1 VLLTLYIESF
11 AFAKGNPLSTPHRLV
26 IVESPAKAKT
36 IQKYLG
42 PGYEV
47 TASVGH
53 VRDLPERAVDVPA
66 EIKKQPWGRMAID
79 VQDDFTPYYVVSSK
93 KKDKVAELKRMLAD
107 ADELLL
113 ATDEDREGEAIA
125 WHLMEILRPKVPVRR
140 MVFHEITPEAIRHAA
155 ESTRDI
161 DMQLVDAQETRR
173 LIDRLYGFEV
183 SPVLWRKVQAGLSA
197 GRVQSVATRLIVER
211 ERERIAYKRASYWDI
226 EGTFDPQSF
235 SASLVAVDGKKIAQG
250 KDFDSLAKLKDASL
264 VHVDEETAKSLCTS
278 LASAN
283 FEVRSV
289 DDRPYSSK
297 PKAPFM
303 TSTMQQAASGRLKWG
318 AQRTM
323 RVAQALYE
331 RGYITYM
338 RTDSTTLSDTAL
350 NAARK
355 QAAEL
360 YGADHVSEVPRR
372 YDRKVKNAQ
381 EAHEAIRPSGD
392 VFRTPAEVAGELVG
406 DEFALYDLIWKRTIA
421 SQMADAKGTT
431 ATIRFGAVSADGR
444 DAEFSASGTVITF
457 RGHMAAYDDAD
468 ENQDEK
474 NEARRLPALK
484 VGDKVTALVLD
495 PTGHSTN
502 PPARYTE
509 ATLVQKLEELG
520 IGRPS
525 TYASIISRIID
536 QGYVWKRGSALVPHF
551 LAFTVVRLM
560 EENFTQLVDY
570 DFTASL
576 EEVLD
581 KVANGEE
588 ARLDVLKRFYFGEQ
602 TDGSIFPGLAPLV
615 SVYGDID
622 ARAMA
627 SLPIEG
633 HEGIIRV
640 GKYGPYLERG
650 SEETLQRANI
660 PTDLAPDEMTAEKAE
675 ELFNAPSGERELG
688 IDPDTGRTLM
698 AKTGRYGPYF
708 TEVLP
713 EGSPKKEKP
722 RTASLFSTMDVE
734 QVTLEDAVRMFTL
747 PREIGLD
754 PTEGEPITS
763 QNGRYGPYLLKGKD
777 SRTLPDEE
785 SIFGCTLEEALALF
799 AQPKLRR
806 GRGQAAGPLKVV
818 GVDPSTQK
826 EVVVREGRF
835 GIYITDGETNA
846 SLRGGDSVE
855 TISIERASDLLAE
868 RRAAGPSPKKTVARK
883 VAKKSPAKR
892 TTKKAAAKKT
902 GSSATKVVSG
912 AAAKKAAAMSK
923 TGVGKASTETSDVTP
938 VG

>member
-1 VLLTLYIESF
+1 MP
-11 AFAKGNPLSTPHRLV
+11 KGILLSTTRRLV

-79 VQDDFTPYYVVSSK
+79 VEDDFTPYYVVSSK
-93 KKDKVAELKRMLAD
+93 KKDKVTELKRMLAD

-155 ESTRDI
+155 ESTRDL

-197 GRVQSVATRLIVER
+197 GRVQSVATRLIVEK

-235 SASLVAVDGKKIAQG
+235 SANLVAVDGKKIAQG
-250 KDFDSLAKLKDASL
+250 KDFDSLAQLKDASI
-264 VHVDEETAKSLCTS
+264 VHLDEDVAKSLCTS
-278 LASAN
+278 LSGAK

-360 YGADHVSEVPRR
+360 YGSDHVSEAPRR

-381 EAHEAIRPSGD
+381 EAHEAIRPAGD
-392 VFRTPAEVAGELVG
+392 VFRTPAEVAGELIG
-406 DEFALYDLIWKRTIA
+406 DEFALYDLIWKRTVA

-431 ATIRFGAVSADGR
+431 ATIRIGATSGDGR

-468 ENQDEK
+468 EDQDEK

-484 VGDKVTALVLD
+484 VGDSVTAVSLE
-495 PTGHSTN
+495 PSGHSTN

-525 TYASIISRIID
+525 TYAAIVSRIID

-551 LAFTVVRLM
+551 LAFTVTRLM

-581 KVANGEE
+581 EIANGEQG
-588 ARLDVLKRFYFGEQ
+588 RLEVLKRFYFGEK
-602 TDGSIFPGLAPLV
+602 TEGSIFPGLAPLV

-650 SEETLQRANI
+650 EGETLQRANI
-660 PTDLAPDEMTAEKAE
+660 PQDLAPDEMTAEKAE

-688 IDPDTGRTLM
+688 IDPETERVIM

-734 QVTLEDAVRMFTL
+734 QVSLDDALRMFTL

-754 PTEGEPITS
+754 PTEGEPITA

-785 SIFGCTLEEALALF
+785 SIFSCTLEEALALF

-868 RRAAGPSPKKTVARK
+868 RRAAGPSVKKPAARK
-883 VAKKSPAKR
+883 ATAKKPPVK
-892 TTKKAAAKKT
+892 KKATAKKKAAKKT
-902 GSSATKVVSG
+902 VGTTKVISG
-912 AAAKKAAAMSK
+912 AAAKKAAAKTK
-923 TGVGKASTETSDVTP
+923 TGVGSAPVESDVTP

>member
-1 VLLTLYIESF
+1 M
-11 AFAKGNPLSTPHRLV
+11 NRLV

-47 TASVGH
+47 EASVGH

-79 VQDDFTPYYVVSSK
+79 VQNDFTAYYVVSSK
-93 KKDKVAELKRMLAD
+93 KKDKVAELKRKLKD

-125 WHLMEILRPKVPVRR
+125 WHLLEILRPKVPVKR
-140 MVFHEITPEAIRHAA
+140 MVFHEITPEAIKAAA
-155 ESTRDI
+155 ENTRDLN
-161 DMQLVDAQETRR
+161 MQLVDAQETRR

-197 GRVQSVATRLIVER
+197 GRVQSVATRLVVER
-211 ERERIAYKRASYWDI
+211 ERERIAFTSASYWDI
-226 EGTFDPQSF
+226 EAVFDPGTFT
-235 SASLVAVDGKKIAQG
+235 ATLVAVNGSRVATG
-250 KDFDSLAKLKDASL
+250 KDFDSTASITSKDELVNLNEGDARSL
-264 VHVDEETAKSLCTS
+264 CDALSGSSFSVIKVDEKGYT
-278 LASAN
+278 N
-283 FEVRSV
+283 R
-289 DDRPYSSK
+289 

-303 TSTMQQAASGRLKWG
+303 TSTLQQAAAGRLKWG

-338 RTDSTTLSDTAL
+338 RTDSTTLSDTAI
-350 NAARK
+350 NAART
-355 QAAEL
+355 QASQL
-360 YGADHVSEVPRR
+360 YGADHVPDTPRR

-381 EAHEAIRPSGD
+381 EAHEAIRPAGD

-406 DEFALYDLIWKRTIA
+406 DEFALYDLIWKRTVA
-421 SQMADAKGTT
+421 SQMADARGTT
-431 ATIRFGAVSADGR
+431 ATLRIAGDSNDGR
-444 DAEFSASGTVITF
+444 RAEFSASGTVITF
-457 RGHMAAYDDAD
+457 RGHLAAYDDAD
-468 ENQDEK
+468 DDQDDKEQS
-474 NEARRLPALK
+474 RRLPALQ
-484 VGDKVTALVLD
+484 VGDAVSAVSLD
-495 PTGHSTN
+495 PNGHSTN

-509 ATLVQKLEELG
+509 ATLVQELERLG

-525 TYASIISRIID
+525 TYAAIISRIID
-536 QGYVWKRGSALVPHF
+536 QGYVWKKGSALVPHF
-551 LAFTVVRLM
+551 LAFTVIRLM
-560 EENFTQLVDY
+560 EENFGSLVDY

-576 EEVLD
+576 EEILD
-581 KVANGEE
+581 QVARGEDQ
-588 ARLDVLKRFYFGEQ
+588 RLNALKRFYFGEDSAD
-602 TDGSIFPGLAPLV
+602 TNFPGLAKLV

-622 ARAMA
+622 AREMA
-627 SLPIEG
+627 SIPISG
-633 HEGIIRV
+633 SDAIIRV
-640 GKYGPYLERG
+640 GRYGPYLQRG
-650 SEETLQRANI
+650 EDQRANI
-660 PTDLAPDEMTAEKAE
+660 PTDLAPDELTAEKAE

-688 IDPDTGRTLM
+688 VDPESGHAIL

-713 EGSPKKEKP
+713 EGSPKSAKP
-722 RTASLFSTMDVE
+722 RTASLFSTMTVDD
-734 QVTLEDAVRMFTL
+734 VTLNDALRMFTL
-747 PREIGLD
+747 PREVGAD
-754 PTEGEPITS
+754 PADGEIITT

-785 SIFGCTLEEALALF
+785 SIFTLTLEQALELLK
-799 AQPKLRR
+799 QPKMRR

-818 GVDPSTQK
+818 GSDPSTGK

-855 TISIERASDLLAE
+855 NISIERASDLLAE
-868 RRAAGPSPKKTVARK
+868 RRAAGPSVK
-883 VAKKSPAKR
+883 PAKR
-892 TTKKAAAKKT
+892 ATAKKATAKKTTTKSVKKKVPAKKT
-902 GSSATKVVSG
+902 GI
-912 AAAKKAAAMSK
+912 
-923 TGVGKASTETSDVTP
+923 GKSPTA
-938 VG
+938 

>member
-1 VLLTLYIESF
+1 MP
-11 AFAKGNPLSTPHRLV
+11 KGILLSTTRRLV

-79 VQDDFTPYYVVSSK
+79 VEDDFTPYYVVSSK
-93 KKDKVAELKRMLAD
+93 KKDKVTELKRMLAD

-155 ESTRDI
+155 ESTRDL

-197 GRVQSVATRLIVER
+197 GRVQSVATRLIVEK

-235 SASLVAVDGKKIAQG
+235 SANLVAVDGKKIAQG
-250 KDFDSLAKLKDASL
+250 KDFDSLAQLKDASI
-264 VHVDEETAKSLCTS
+264 VHLDEDVAKSLCTS
-278 LASAN
+278 LSGAK

-360 YGADHVSEVPRR
+360 YGSDHVSEAPRR

-381 EAHEAIRPSGD
+381 EAHEAIRPAGD

-406 DEFALYDLIWKRTIA
+406 DEFALYDLIWKRTVA
-421 SQMADAKGTT
+421 SQMTDAKGTT
-431 ATIRFGAVSADGR
+431 ATIRIGATSGDGR

-468 ENQDEK
+468 EDQDEK
-474 NEARRLPALK
+474 NEARRLPAVK
-484 VGDKVTALVLD
+484 VGDSVTAVSLE
-495 PTGHSTN
+495 PSGHSTN

-525 TYASIISRIID
+525 TYAAIVSRIID

-551 LAFTVVRLM
+551 LAFTVTRLM

-581 KVANGEE
+581 EVANGEQG
-588 ARLDVLKRFYFGEQ
+588 RLEVLKRFYFGEK
-602 TDGSIFPGLAPLV
+602 TEGSIFPGLAPLV

-650 SEETLQRANI
+650 EGETLQRANI
-660 PTDLAPDEMTAEKAE
+660 PQDLAPDEMTAEKAE

-688 IDPDTGRTLM
+688 VDPETERVIM

-734 QVTLEDAVRMFTL
+734 QVSLDDALRMFTL

-785 SIFGCTLEEALALF
+785 SIFSCTLEEALALF

-868 RRAAGPSPKKTVARK
+868 RRAAGPSVKKPAAR
-883 VAKKSPAKR
+883 
-892 TTKKAAAKKT
+892 KAAAKKPPVKKKAT
-902 GSSATKVVSG
+902 AKKKAAKKTVGTTKVISG
-912 AAAKKAAAMSK
+912 AAAKRAAAKTK
-923 TGVGKASTETSDVTP
+923 TGVGSAPVESDVTP

>member
-1 VLLTLYIESF
+1 
-11 AFAKGNPLSTPHRLV
+11 LV

-79 VQDDFTPYYVVSSK
+79 VEDDFTPYYVVSSK
-93 KKDKVAELKRMLAD
+93 KKDKVTELKRMLAD

-155 ESTRDI
+155 ESTRDL

-197 GRVQSVATRLIVER
+197 GRVQSVATRLIVEK

-235 SASLVAVDGKKIAQG
+235 SANLVAVDGKKIAQG
-250 KDFDSLAKLKDASL
+250 KDFDSLAQLKDASI
-264 VHVDEETAKSLCTS
+264 VHLDEDTAKSLCTS
-278 LASAN
+278 LSGAKFA
-283 FEVRSV
+283 VRSV

-360 YGADHVSEVPRR
+360 YGSDHVSEAPRR

-381 EAHEAIRPSGD
+381 EAHEAIRPAGD

-406 DEFALYDLIWKRTIA
+406 DEFALYDLIWKRTVA

-431 ATIRFGAVSADGR
+431 ATIRIGATSGDGR

-468 ENQDEK
+468 EDQDEK
-474 NEARRLPALK
+474 NEARRLPAVK
-484 VGDKVTALVLD
+484 VGDSVTAVSLE
-495 PTGHSTN
+495 PSGHSTN

-525 TYASIISRIID
+525 TYAAIVSRIID

-551 LAFTVVRLM
+551 LAFTVTRLM
-560 EENFTQLVDY
+560 EENFTALVDY

-581 KVANGEE
+581 EVANGEQG
-588 ARLDVLKRFYFGEQ
+588 RLEVLKRFYFGEK
-602 TDGSIFPGLAPLV
+602 TEGSIFPGLAPLV

-650 SEETLQRANI
+650 EGETLQRANI
-660 PTDLAPDEMTAEKAE
+660 PQDLAPDEMTAEKAE

-688 IDPDTGRTLM
+688 VDPETERVIM

-734 QVTLEDAVRMFTL
+734 QVTLDDGLRMFTL
-747 PREIGLD
+747 PREVGLD

-763 QNGRYGPYLLKGKD
+763 QNGRYGPYLLRGKD

-785 SIFGCTLEEALALF
+785 SIFSCTLEEALALF

-806 GRGQAAGPLKVV
+806 GRGQAAAPLKVV

-868 RRAAGPSPKKTVARK
+868 RRAAGPSVKKPAAR
-883 VAKKSPAKR
+883 
-892 TTKKAAAKKT
+892 KAAAKKAPAKKKAAKKKAV
-902 GSSATKVVSG
+902 GGTKVISG
-912 AAAKKAAAMSK
+912 AAAKKAAAKTK
-923 TGVGKASTETSDVTP
+923 TGVGSAPVESDVTP

>member
-1 VLLTLYIESF
+1 
-11 AFAKGNPLSTPHRLV
+11 V

-47 TASVGH
+47 EASVGH

-66 EIKKQPWGRMAID
+66 AIKKQPWGRMAID
-79 VQDDFTPYYVVSSK
+79 VEDDFTAYYVVSAK
-93 KKDKVAELKRMLAD
+93 KKDKVAELKRKLAD

-125 WHLMEILRPKVPVRR
+125 WHLMEILRPTVPVRR

-155 ESTRDI
+155 ESTRDL

-211 ERERIAYKRASYWDI
+211 ERERIAYRSANYWDI
-226 EGTFDPQSF
+226 EGVFDPGTF
-235 SASLVAVDGKKIAQG
+235 SANLVAVDGTRVATG
-250 KDFDSLAKLKDASL
+250 KDFDSLGKLTSATGLAHLTETDA
-264 VHVDEETAKSLCTS
+264 HSLCDA
-278 LASAN
+278 LVSAT
-283 FEVRSV
+283 FTVRKV
-289 DDRPYSSK
+289 DDKPYTNR

-303 TSTMQQAASGRLKWG
+303 TSTLQQAASGRLKWG

-323 RVAQALYE
+323 RVAQGLYE

-350 NAARK
+350 KAART
-355 QAAEL
+355 QAASL
-360 YGADHVSEVPRR
+360 YGQDHVSEAPRR

-381 EAHEAIRPSGD
+381 EAHEAIRPAGD
-392 VFRTPAEVAGELVG
+392 VFRTPAEVAGELTG
-406 DEFALYDLIWKRTIA
+406 DDFALYDLIWKRTIA
-421 SQMADAKGTT
+421 SQMADARGTT
-431 ATIRFGAVSADGR
+431 ATIRLGATSSDAR

-457 RGHMAAYDDAD
+457 RGHLAAYDDAD
-468 ENQDEK
+468 EDHEAKDQ
-474 NEARRLPALK
+474 ARRLPVLS
-484 VGDKVTALVLD
+484 VGDAVSAASLS
-495 PTGHSTN
+495 PSGHNTN

-509 ATLVQKLEELG
+509 ASLVQKLEELG

-525 TYASIISRIID
+525 TYAAIISRIID

-576 EEVLD
+576 EEILD
-581 KVANGEE
+581 RVARGEDQ
-588 ARLDVLKRFYFGEQ
+588 RLEVLKRFYFGDQ
-602 TDGSIFPGLAPLV
+602 TAETIFPGLAPLV
-615 SVYGDID
+615 AVYGDID
-622 ARAMA
+622 ARSMA
-627 SLPIEG
+627 SIPIEG
-633 HEGIIRV
+633 SDAIIRV
-640 GKYGPYLERG
+640 GKYGPYLENG
-650 SEETLQRANI
+650 DKRANI
-660 PTDLAPDEMTAEKAE
+660 PPDLAPDEMTAEKAQ
-675 ELFNAPSGERELG
+675 ELFDAPSGEHELG
-688 IDPDTGRTLM
+688 VDPETDRVIM

-713 EGSPKKEKP
+713 EGSPKSAKP
-722 RTASLFSTMDVE
+722 RTASLFSTMTADT
-734 QVTLEDAVRMFTL
+734 VTLDDALRMFTL

-754 PTEGEPITS
+754 PSDGEMITA
-763 QNGRYGPYLLKGKD
+763 QNGRYGPYLLKVKD
-777 SRTLPDEE
+777 SRNLPSEE
-785 SIFGCTLEEALALF
+785 SIFTCTIEEALALY

-806 GRGQAAGPLKVV
+806 GRGQAAGPLKVI
-818 GVDPSTQK
+818 GADPSTGK
-826 EVVVREGRF
+826 EMVVREGRF

-868 RRAAGPSPKKTVARK
+868 RRAAGPTPKKTAARK
-883 VAKKSPAKR
+883 APAKKATTKKTVTKKSVAKKPPAK
-892 TTKKAAAKKT
+892 
-902 GSSATKVVSG
+902 
-912 AAAKKAAAMSK
+912 K
-923 TGVGKASTETSDVTP
+923 TGVGKTAAQKAADTVTN
-938 VG
+938 

>member
-1 VLLTLYIESF
+1 LHLP
-11 AFAKGNPLSTPHRLV
+11 KGILLSTTRRLV

-79 VQDDFTPYYVVSSK
+79 VEDDFTPYYVVSSK

-155 ESTRDI
+155 ESTRDL

-197 GRVQSVATRLIVER
+197 GRVQSVATRLIVEK

-235 SASLVAVDGKKIAQG
+235 SANLVAVDGKKIAQG
-250 KDFDSLAKLKDASL
+250 KDFDSLAQLKDTSI
-264 VHVDEETAKSLCTS
+264 VHLDEDVAKSLCTS
-278 LASAN
+278 LSGAK

-360 YGADHVSEVPRR
+360 YGSDHVSEAPRR

-381 EAHEAIRPSGD
+381 EAHEAIRPAGD

-406 DEFALYDLIWKRTIA
+406 DEFALYDLIWKRTVA

-431 ATIRFGAVSADGR
+431 ATIRIGATSGDGR

-468 ENQDEK
+468 EDQDEK
-474 NEARRLPALK
+474 NEARRLPAVK
-484 VGDKVTALVLD
+484 VGDSVTAISLE
-495 PTGHSTN
+495 PSGHSTN

-525 TYASIISRIID
+525 TYAAIVSRIID

-551 LAFTVVRLM
+551 LAFTVTRLM

-581 KVANGEE
+581 EVANGEQG
-588 ARLDVLKRFYFGEQ
+588 RLEVLKRFYFGEK
-602 TDGSIFPGLAPLV
+602 TEGSIFPGLAPLV

-650 SEETLQRANI
+650 EGETLQRANI
-660 PTDLAPDEMTAEKAE
+660 PQDLAPDEMTAEKAE

-688 IDPDTGRTLM
+688 IDPETERVIM

-734 QVTLEDAVRMFTL
+734 QVSLDDALRMFTL

-785 SIFGCTLEEALALF
+785 SIFSCTLEEALALF

-868 RRAAGPSPKKTVARK
+868 RRAAGPSVKKPAAR
-883 VAKKSPAKR
+883 
-892 TTKKAAAKKT
+892 KAAAKKAPAKKKAT
-902 GSSATKVVSG
+902 AKKKAAKKTVGTTKVISG
-912 AAAKKAAAMSK
+912 AAAKKAAAKTK
-923 TGVGKASTETSDVTP
+923 TGVGSAPVESDVTP

>member
-1 VLLTLYIESF
+1 LHLP
-11 AFAKGNPLSTPHRLV
+11 KGILLSTPHRLV

-79 VQDDFTPYYVVSSK
+79 VEDDFTPYYVVSSK

-155 ESTRDI
+155 ESTRDL

-197 GRVQSVATRLIVER
+197 GRVQSVATRLIVEK

-235 SASLVAVDGKKIAQG
+235 SANLVAVDGKKIAQG
-250 KDFDSLAKLKDASL
+250 KDFDSLAQLKDASI
-264 VHVDEETAKSLCTS
+264 VHLDEDVAKSLCTS
-278 LASAN
+278 LSGAK

-360 YGADHVSEVPRR
+360 YGSDHVSEAPRR

-381 EAHEAIRPSGD
+381 EAHEAIRPAGD

-406 DEFALYDLIWKRTIA
+406 DEFALYDLIWKRTVA

-431 ATIRFGAVSADGR
+431 ATIRIGATSGDGR

-468 ENQDEK
+468 EDQDEK

-484 VGDKVTALVLD
+484 VGDSVTAVSLE
-495 PTGHSTN
+495 PSGHSTN

-525 TYASIISRIID
+525 TYAAIVSRIID

-551 LAFTVVRLM
+551 LAFTVTRLM

-581 KVANGEE
+581 EVANGEQG
-588 ARLDVLKRFYFGEQ
+588 RLEVLKRFYFGEK
-602 TDGSIFPGLAPLV
+602 TEGSIFPGLAPLV

-650 SEETLQRANI
+650 EGETLQRANI
-660 PTDLAPDEMTAEKAE
+660 PQDLAPDEMTAEKAE

-688 IDPDTGRTLM
+688 IDPETERVIM

-734 QVTLEDAVRMFTL
+734 QVSLDDALRMFTL

-785 SIFGCTLEEALALF
+785 SIFSCTLEEALALF

-868 RRAAGPSPKKTVARK
+868 RRAAGPSVKKPAAR
-883 VAKKSPAKR
+883 
-892 TTKKAAAKKT
+892 KAAAKKPPVKKKAT
-902 GSSATKVVSG
+902 AKKKAAKKTVGTTKVISG
-912 AAAKKAAAMSK
+912 AAAKKAAAKTK
-923 TGVGKASTETSDVTP
+923 TGVGSAPVESDVTP

>member
-1 VLLTLYIESF
+1 M
-11 AFAKGNPLSTPHRLV
+11 NRLV

-42 PGYEV
+42 PGYDV
-47 TASVGH
+47 QASVGH

-79 VQDDFTPYYVVSSK
+79 VEDDFTAYYVVSAK
-93 KKDKVAELKRMLAD
+93 KKDKVAELKNRLKD

-125 WHLMEILRPKVPVRR
+125 WHLLEILRPKVPVKR
-140 MVFHEITPEAIRHAA
+140 MVFHEITPEAIKAAA
-155 ESTRDI
+155 ENTRDI
-161 DMQLVDAQETRR
+161 DMALVDAQETRR

-197 GRVQSVATRLIVER
+197 GRVQSVATRLVVER
-211 ERERIAYKRASYWDI
+211 ERERIAFKSASYWDI
-226 EGTFDPQSF
+226 EGVFDPASF
-235 SASLVAVDGKKIAQG
+235 TANLVAVDGTRVATG
-250 KDFDSLAKLKDASL
+250 KDFDSLATLSTKDGL
-264 VHVDEETAKSLCTS
+264 VHLNEEQARTLCTS
-278 LASAN
+278 LSNTN
-283 FEVRSV
+283 FSVIKV
-289 DDRPYSSK
+289 DDKAYTNR

-303 TSTMQQAASGRLKWG
+303 TSTLQQAASGRLKWG

-338 RTDSTTLSDTAL
+338 RTDSTTLSDTAVT
-350 NAARK
+350 AART
-355 QAAEL
+355 QAAQL
-360 YGADHVSEVPRR
+360 YGSDHIPDVPRR

-381 EAHEAIRPSGD
+381 EAHEAIRPAGD

-406 DEFALYDLIWKRTIA
+406 DEFALYDLIWKRTVA
-421 SQMADAKGTT
+421 SQMSDARGTT
-431 ATIRFGAVSADGR
+431 ATIRLGGESSDGR
-444 DAEFSASGTVITF
+444 NAEFSASGTVISF
-457 RGHMAAYDDAD
+457 RGHLAAYDDAD
-468 ENQDEK
+468 DDQEDKEQS
-474 NEARRLPALK
+474 RRLPALK
-484 VGDKVTALVLD
+484 VGDGVTAVRLD
-495 PTGHSTN
+495 ANGHSTN

-509 ATLVQKLEELG
+509 ATLVQELERLG

-525 TYASIISRIID
+525 TYAAIISRIID

-560 EENFTQLVDY
+560 EEHFGSLVDY

-581 KVANGEE
+581 QVARGEDQ
-588 ARLDVLKRFYFGEQ
+588 RLTALKRFYFG
-602 TDGSIFPGLAPLV
+602 DKDSGGDFPGLAPQV
-615 SVYGDID
+615 AVYGEID

-627 SLPIEG
+627 SIPIEG
-633 HEGIIRV
+633 SDAIIRV
-640 GKYGPYLERG
+640 GRYGPYLQRG
-650 SEETLQRANI
+650 EDTRANI
-660 PTDLAPDEMTAEKAE
+660 PTDLAPDELTAEKAE
-675 ELFNAPSGERELG
+675 ELFNAPSGEHELG
-688 IDPDTGRTLM
+688 IDPETDRVIM

-713 EGSPKKEKP
+713 EGSPKSAKP
-722 RTASLFSTMDVE
+722 RTASLFSTMAVDA
-734 QVTLEDAVRMFTL
+734 VTLDDALRMFTL
-747 PREIGLD
+747 PREVGND
-754 PTEGEPITS
+754 PADGEVITT
-763 QNGRYGPYLLKGKD
+763 QNGRYGAYLLKGKD

-785 SIFGCTLEEALALF
+785 SIFSLTLEQALELL

-818 GVDPSTQK
+818 GADPSTGK

-855 TISIERASDLLAE
+855 NISIERASDLLAE
-868 RRAAGPSPKKTVARK
+868 RRAAGPS
-883 VAKKSPAKR
+883 AKPAKR
-892 TTKKAAAKKT
+892 APAKRAPAKKT
-902 GSSATKVVSG
+902 ASKSVK
-912 AAAKKAAAMSK
+912 KKAPAKK
-923 TGVGKASTETSDVTP
+923 TGVGKSPATAE
-938 VG
+938 

>member
-1 VLLTLYIESF
+1 MHLP
-11 AFAKGNPLSTPHRLV
+11 KGILLSTTRRLV

-79 VQDDFTPYYVVSSK
+79 VEDDFTPYYVVSSK
-93 KKDKVAELKRMLAD
+93 KKDKVTELKRMLAD

-155 ESTRDI
+155 ESTRDL

-197 GRVQSVATRLIVER
+197 GRVQSVATRLIVEK

-235 SASLVAVDGKKIAQG
+235 SANLVAVDGKKIAQG
-250 KDFDSLAKLKDASL
+250 KDFDSLAQLKDASI
-264 VHVDEETAKSLCTS
+264 VHLDEVVAKSLCTS
-278 LASAN
+278 LGGAK

-360 YGADHVSEVPRR
+360 YGSDHVSEAPRR

-381 EAHEAIRPSGD
+381 EAHEAIRPAGD

-406 DEFALYDLIWKRTIA
+406 DEFALYDLIWKRTVA

-431 ATIRFGAVSADGR
+431 ATIRIGATSGDGR

-474 NEARRLPALK
+474 NEARRLPAVK
-484 VGDKVTALVLD
+484 VGDSVTAISLE
-495 PTGHSTN
+495 PSGHSTN

-525 TYASIISRIID
+525 TYAAIVSRIID

-551 LAFTVVRLM
+551 LAFTVTRLM

-581 KVANGEE
+581 KVANGEQG
-588 ARLDVLKRFYFGEQ
+588 RLEVLKRFYFGEK
-602 TDGSIFPGLAPLV
+602 TEGSIFPGLAPLV

-650 SEETLQRANI
+650 KDETLQRANI
-660 PTDLAPDEMTAEKAE
+660 PQDLAPDEMTAEKAE

-688 IDPDTGRTLM
+688 VDPETERVIM

-734 QVTLEDAVRMFTL
+734 TVTLEDALRMFTL
-747 PREIGLD
+747 PREIGID
-754 PTEGEPITS
+754 PNEGEPITS
-763 QNGRYGPYLLKGKD
+763 QNGRYGPYLLRGKD
-777 SRTLPDEE
+777 SRTLPDEN
-785 SIFGCTLEEALALF
+785 SIFSCTLEEALALY

-806 GRGQAAGPLKVV
+806 GRGQAAAPLKVV

-868 RRAAGPSPKKTVARK
+868 RRAAGPSVKKPAARK
-883 VAKKSPAKR
+883 VAAKKPPVK
-892 TTKKAAAKKT
+892 KKATAKKKAAKKT
-902 GSSATKVVSG
+902 AGTTKVISG
-912 AAAKKAAAMSK
+912 AAAKKAAAKTK
-923 TGVGKASTETSDVTP
+923 TGVGSAPVESDVTP

>member
-1 VLLTLYIESF
+1 MLGG
-11 AFAKGNPLSTPHRLV
+11 KGTWVPKLHRLV

-42 PGYEV
+42 PDYDVE
-47 TASVGH
+47 ASVGH
-53 VRDLPERAVDVPA
+53 VRDLPERAIDVPA
-66 EIKKQPWGRMAID
+66 AIKKQPWGRMAID
-79 VQDDFTPYYVVSSK
+79 VADDFTPYYVVSAK
-93 KKDKVAELKRMLAD
+93 KKERVAELKRKLAD

-125 WHLMEILRPKVPVRR
+125 WHLLEILRPTVPVKR

-155 ESTRDI
+155 ESTRDL
-161 DMQLVDAQETRR
+161 DMQLVNAQEARR

-211 ERERIAYKRASYWDI
+211 ERERIAFRSASYWDI
-226 EGTFDPQSF
+226 EGTFDPSSF
-235 SASLVAVDGKKIAQG
+235 SATLIAVDGIRVATG
-250 KDFDSLAKLKDASL
+250 KDFDSLAQLTERTVVHLNEADARTL
-264 VHVDEETAKSLCTS
+264 CDGLAKAAFTVRKVDEKGYT
-278 LASAN
+278 N
-283 FEVRSV
+283 R
-289 DDRPYSSK
+289 

-331 RGYITYM
+331 RGFITYM
-338 RTDSTTLSDTAL
+338 RTDSTTLSDTAI

-360 YGADHVSEVPRR
+360 YGQDHVSEAPRR

-381 EAHEAIRPSGD
+381 EAHEAIRPAGD
-392 VFRTPAEVAGELVG
+392 TFRSPAEVAGELVG
-406 DEFALYDLIWKRTIA
+406 DEFALYDLIWKRTVA
-421 SQMADAKGTT
+421 SQMADARGTT
-431 ATIRFGAVSADGR
+431 ATIRLAATSTDGR
-444 DAEFSASGTVITF
+444 DAEFSASGTIITF
-457 RGHMAAYDDAD
+457 RGHLAAYDDVD
-468 ENQDEK
+468 EDTEGKEQ
-474 NEARRLPALK
+474 ARRLPILV
-484 VGDKVTALVLD
+484 VGDSVTAVSLD
-495 PTGHSTN
+495 PTGHNTN

-509 ATLVQKLEELG
+509 ATIVQELERLG

-551 LAFTVVRLM
+551 LAFTVTRLM
-560 EENFTQLVDY
+560 EENFGPLVDY

-581 KVANGEE
+581 QVAMGTTD
-588 ARLDVLKRFYFGEQ
+588 RLDVLKRFYFGD
-602 TDGSIFPGLAPLV
+602 TDAEHLFPGLAPLV
-615 SVYGDID
+615 AVYGDID

-627 SLPIEG
+627 SIPIADSDA
-633 HEGIIRV
+633 IIRV
-640 GKYGPYLERG
+640 GRYGPYLERG
-650 SEETLQRANI
+650 EVRANI
-660 PTDLAPDEMTAEKAE
+660 PNDLAPDEMTAEKAE

-688 IDPDTGRTLM
+688 IDPETERVIM

-708 TEVLP
+708 SEVLP
-713 EGSPKKEKP
+713 EGSKKSAKP

-734 QVTLEDAVRMFTL
+734 SVSLDDALRMFSL
-747 PREIGLD
+747 PREVGID
-754 PTEGEPITS
+754 PTEDVVITS
-763 QNGRYGPYLLKGKD
+763 QNGRYGPYLLRGKD
-777 SRTLPDEE
+777 SRTLPSEE
-785 SIFGCTLEEALALF
+785 SIFECTLEEALALF
-799 AQPKLRR
+799 AQPKQRR
-806 GRGQAAGPLKVV
+806 GRGQAAGPLKIV
-818 GVDPSTQK
+818 GNDPSTGK

-868 RRAAGPSPKKTVARK
+868 RRAAGPSPKKASARK
-883 VAKKSPAKR
+883 APV
-892 TTKKAAAKKT
+892 KKAAVKKT
-902 GSSATKVVSG
+902 P
-912 AAAKKAAAMSK
+912 AKKAAGTTK
-923 TGVGKASTETSDVTP
+923 TVTKKKPAKKSGVGKVT
-938 VG
+938 VTAEN

>member
-1 VLLTLYIESF
+1 MHLP
-11 AFAKGNPLSTPHRLV
+11 KGILLSTPHRLV

-79 VQDDFTPYYVVSSK
+79 VEDDFTPYYVVSSK
-93 KKDKVAELKRMLAD
+93 KKDKVTELKRMLAD

-140 MVFHEITPEAIRHAA
+140 MVFHEITPEAIKHAA
-155 ESTRDI
+155 ESTRDL

-197 GRVQSVATRLIVER
+197 GRVQSVATRLIVEK

-235 SASLVAVDGKKIAQG
+235 SANLVAVDGKKIAQG
-250 KDFDSLAKLKDASL
+250 KDFDSLAQLKDASI
-264 VHVDEETAKSLCTS
+264 VHLDEDTAKSLCTS
-278 LASAN
+278 LSGAK

-360 YGADHVSEVPRR
+360 YGSDHVSEAPRR

-381 EAHEAIRPSGD
+381 EAHEAIRPAGD

-406 DEFALYDLIWKRTIA
+406 DEFALYDLIWKRTVA

-431 ATIRFGAVSADGR
+431 ATIRIGATSGDGR

-468 ENQDEK
+468 EDQDEK

-484 VGDKVTALVLD
+484 VGDSVTAVSLE
-495 PTGHSTN
+495 PSGHSTN

-525 TYASIISRIID
+525 TYAAIVSRIID

-551 LAFTVVRLM
+551 LAFTVTRLM
-560 EENFTQLVDY
+560 EENFTALVDY

-581 KVANGEE
+581 EVANGEQG
-588 ARLDVLKRFYFGEQ
+588 RLEVLKRFYFGEK
-602 TDGSIFPGLAPLV
+602 TEGSIFPGLAPLV

-650 SEETLQRANI
+650 EGETLQRANI
-660 PTDLAPDEMTAEKAE
+660 PQDLAPDEMTAEKAE

-688 IDPDTGRTLM
+688 VDPETERVIM

-734 QVTLEDAVRMFTL
+734 QVTLDDALRMFTL

-785 SIFGCTLEEALALF
+785 SIFSCTLEEALALF

-868 RRAAGPSPKKTVARK
+868 RRAAGPSVKKPAARK
-883 VAKKSPAKR
+883 AAAKKAPAK
-892 TTKKAAAKKT
+892 KKAAAKKKAV
-902 GSSATKVVSG
+902 GGTKVISG
-912 AAAKKAAAMSK
+912 AAAKKAAAKTK
-923 TGVGKASTETSDVTP
+923 TGVGSAPVESDVTP

>member
-1 VLLTLYIESF
+1 LHLP
-11 AFAKGNPLSTPHRLV
+11 KGILLSTPHRLV

-79 VQDDFTPYYVVSSK
+79 VEDDFTPYYVVSSK
-93 KKDKVAELKRMLAD
+93 KKDKVTELKRMLAD

-140 MVFHEITPEAIRHAA
+140 MVFHEITPEAIKHAA
-155 ESTRDI
+155 ESTRDL

-197 GRVQSVATRLIVER
+197 GRVQSVATRLIVEK

-235 SASLVAVDGKKIAQG
+235 SANLVAIDGKKIAQG
-250 KDFDSLAKLKDASL
+250 KDFDSLAQLKDASI
-264 VHVDEETAKSLCTS
+264 VHLDEDTAKSLCTS
-278 LASAN
+278 LSNAK

-360 YGADHVSEVPRR
+360 YGSDHVSEAPRR

-381 EAHEAIRPSGD
+381 EAHEAIRPAGD

-406 DEFALYDLIWKRTIA
+406 DEFALYDLIWKRTVA

-431 ATIRFGAVSADGR
+431 ATIRIGATSGDGR

-468 ENQDEK
+468 EDQDEK

-484 VGDKVTALVLD
+484 VGDSVTAVALE
-495 PTGHSTN
+495 PSGHSTN

-525 TYASIISRIID
+525 TYAAIVSRIID

-551 LAFTVVRLM
+551 LAFTVTRLM
-560 EENFTQLVDY
+560 EENFTALVDY

-581 KVANGEE
+581 EVANGEQG
-588 ARLDVLKRFYFGEQ
+588 RLEVLKRFYFGEK
-602 TDGSIFPGLAPLV
+602 TEGSIFPGLAPLV

-650 SEETLQRANI
+650 EGETLQRANI
-660 PTDLAPDEMTAEKAE
+660 PQDLAPDEMTAEKAE

-688 IDPDTGRTLM
+688 IDPETERVIM

-734 QVTLEDAVRMFTL
+734 QVTLDDALRMFTL

-785 SIFGCTLEEALALF
+785 SIFSCTLEEALALF

-868 RRAAGPSPKKTVARK
+868 RRAAGPSVKKPAAR
-883 VAKKSPAKR
+883 
-892 TTKKAAAKKT
+892 KAAAKKAPAKKKAT
-902 GSSATKVVSG
+902 AKKKAAKKTVGTTKVVSG
-912 AAAKKAAAMSK
+912 AAAKKAAAKTK
-923 TGVGKASTETSDVTP
+923 TGVGSTPVESDVTP

>member
-1 VLLTLYIESF
+1 M
-11 AFAKGNPLSTPHRLV
+11 STPHRLV

-42 PGYEV
+42 SGYDVE
-47 TASVGH
+47 ASIGH

-79 VQDDFTPYYVVSSK
+79 VEDNFTPYYVVSSK
-93 KKDKVAELKRMLAD
+93 KKDKVAELKRKLED

-125 WHLMEILRPKVPVRR
+125 WHLMEILRPKVPVKR
-140 MVFHEITPEAIRHAA
+140 MVFHEITPEAIAHAV

-211 ERERIAYKRASYWDI
+211 ERERIAFRSASYWDI
-226 EGTFDPQSF
+226 EGIFDPGTF
-235 SASLVAVDGKKIAQG
+235 SANLVQVDGQRVATG
-250 KDFDSLAKLKDASL
+250 KDFDSLAQLTTKGDV
-264 VHVDEETAKSLCTS
+264 VHLNEPDVRS
-278 LASAN
+278 LAENLSSAK
-283 FEVRSV
+283 FEVRKV
-289 DDRPYSSK
+289 DEKGYTNR

-303 TSTMQQAASGRLKWG
+303 TSTLQQAASGRLKWG

-331 RGYITYM
+331 RGFITYM
-338 RTDSTTLSDTAL
+338 RTDSTTLSDTAI
-350 NAARK
+350 NAART
-355 QAAEL
+355 QAAGL
-360 YGADHVSEVPRR
+360 YGQDHVSEVPRR

-381 EAHEAIRPSGD
+381 EAHEAIRPAGD
-392 VFRTPAEVAGELVG
+392 VFRTPAEVAGELIG
-406 DEFALYDLIWKRTIA
+406 DEFALYDLIWKRTVA
-421 SQMADAKGTT
+421 SQMADARGTT
-431 ATIRFGAVSADGR
+431 ATIRLGAVSSDGK
-444 DAEFSASGTVITF
+444 DAEFSASGTIITF
-457 RGHMAAYDDAD
+457 RGHLAAYDDAD
-468 ENQDEK
+468 EDTESKEQT
-474 NEARRLPALK
+474 RRLPILK
-484 VGDKVTALVLD
+484 VGDSVTSISLE
-495 PTGHSTN
+495 PSGHNTN

-536 QGYVWKRGSALVPHF
+536 QGYVWKKGSALVPHF

-581 KVANGEE
+581 QVARGETD
-588 ARLDVLKRFYFGEQ
+588 RLEVLKRFYFGESDHG
-602 TDGSIFPGLAPLV
+602 TIFPGLAPLV
-615 SVYGDID
+615 SVYGGID

-627 SLPIEG
+627 SIPIEG

-640 GKYGPYLERG
+640 GRYGPYLERG
-650 SEETLQRANI
+650 EGETLQRANI

-688 IDPDTGRTLM
+688 VDPETEMTIM
-698 AKTGRYGPYF
+698 AKTGRFGPYF
-708 TEVLP
+708 TQVLP
-713 EGSPKKEKP
+713 ADAKKSAKP

-734 QVTLEDAVRMFTL
+734 SVSLEDALKMFSL
-747 PREIGLD
+747 PREIGID
-754 PTEGEPITS
+754 QESGEPITS

-777 SRTLPDEE
+777 SRTLPSEE
-785 SIFGCTLEEALALF
+785 SIFTCTLEEAQALF
-799 AQPKLRR
+799 AQPKVRR

-818 GVDPSTQK
+818 GNDPSTGK
-826 EVVVREGRF
+826 EVVVRDGRF
-835 GIYITDGETNA
+835 GVYITDGETNA

-868 RRAAGPSPKKTVARK
+868 RRAAGPSVKKKSARKASPKKAA
-883 VAKKSPAKR
+883 AKK
-892 TTKKAAAKKT
+892 TTKKAAAKKP
-902 GSSATKVVSG
+902 
-912 AAAKKAAAMSK
+912 AKKAAAKK
-923 TGVGKASTETSDVTP
+923 TAATN
-938 VG
+938 

>member
-1 VLLTLYIESF
+1 
-11 AFAKGNPLSTPHRLV
+11 
-26 IVESPAKAKT
+26 
-36 IQKYLG
+36 
-42 PGYEV
+42 
-47 TASVGH
+47 
-53 VRDLPERAVDVPA
+53 
-66 EIKKQPWGRMAID
+66 
-79 VQDDFTPYYVVSSK
+79 
-93 KKDKVAELKRMLAD
+93 
-107 ADELLL
+107 
-113 ATDEDREGEAIA
+113 
-125 WHLMEILRPKVPVRR
+125 
-140 MVFHEITPEAIRHAA
+140 
-155 ESTRDI
+155 
-161 DMQLVDAQETRR
+161 
-173 LIDRLYGFEV
+173 
-183 SPVLWRKVQAGLSA
+183 
-197 GRVQSVATRLIVER
+197 
-211 ERERIAYKRASYWDI
+211 
-226 EGTFDPQSF
+226 
-235 SASLVAVDGKKIAQG
+235 
-250 KDFDSLAKLKDASL
+250 
-264 VHVDEETAKSLCTS
+264 
-278 LASAN
+278 
-283 FEVRSV
+283 
-289 DDRPYSSK
+289 
-297 PKAPFM
+297 
-303 TSTMQQAASGRLKWG
+303 
-318 AQRTM
+318 
-323 RVAQALYE
+323 
-331 RGYITYM
+331 
-338 RTDSTTLSDTAL
+338 
-350 NAARK
+350 
-355 QAAEL
+355 
-360 YGADHVSEVPRR
+360 
-372 YDRKVKNAQ
+372 
-381 EAHEAIRPSGD
+381 
-392 VFRTPAEVAGELVG
+392 
-406 DEFALYDLIWKRTIA
+406 
-421 SQMADAKGTT
+421 
-431 ATIRFGAVSADGR
+431 
-444 DAEFSASGTVITF
+444 
-457 RGHMAAYDDAD
+457 MAAYDDAD
-468 ENQDEK
+468 EDQDEK
-474 NEARRLPALK
+474 NEARRLPAVK
-484 VGDKVTALVLD
+484 VGDSVTAVSLE
-495 PTGHSTN
+495 PSGHSTN

-525 TYASIISRIID
+525 TYAAIVSRIID

-551 LAFTVVRLM
+551 LAFTVTRLM

-581 KVANGEE
+581 EVANGEQG
-588 ARLDVLKRFYFGEQ
+588 RLEVLKRFYFGEK
-602 TDGSIFPGLAPLV
+602 TEGSIFPGLAPLV

-650 SEETLQRANI
+650 EGETLQRANI
-660 PTDLAPDEMTAEKAE
+660 PQDLAPDEMTAEKAE

-688 IDPDTGRTLM
+688 VDPETERVIM

-734 QVTLEDAVRMFTL
+734 QVSLDDALRMFTL

-785 SIFGCTLEEALALF
+785 SIFSCTLEEALALF

-868 RRAAGPSPKKTVARK
+868 RRAAGPSVKKPAARK
-883 VAKKSPAKR
+883 AAVKKAPAKKKATAK
-892 TTKKAAAKKT
+892 KKAAKKT
-902 GSSATKVVSG
+902 VGTTKVISG
-912 AAAKKAAAMSK
+912 AAAKKAAAKTK
-923 TGVGKASTETSDVTP
+923 TGVGSAPVESDVTP

>member
-1 VLLTLYIESF
+1 MPKTQ
-11 AFAKGNPLSTPHRLV
+11 RLV

-42 PGYEV
+42 PEYV
-47 TASVGH
+47 VAASVGH

-66 EIKKQPWGRMAID
+66 SIKKQPWGRMAID
-79 VQDDFTPYYVVSSK
+79 VEDDFTPYYVVSAK
-93 KKDKVAELKRMLAD
+93 KKDKVAELKRALAD

-125 WHLMEILRPKVPVRR
+125 WHLMEILRPTVPVKR
-140 MVFHEITPEAIRHAA
+140 MVFHEITPEAIKHAA
-155 ESTRDI
+155 ESTRDL
-161 DMQLVDAQETRR
+161 DMQLVDAQEARR

-197 GRVQSVATRLIVER
+197 GRVQSVATKLVVER
-211 ERERIAYKRASYWDI
+211 ERERIAFRSASYWDI
-226 EGTFDPQSF
+226 EGVFDPQSF
-235 SASLVAVDGKKIAQG
+235 SASLVAVDGVRVATG
-250 KDFDSLAKLKDASL
+250 KDFDSLAKLTEKEV
-264 VHVDEETAKSLCTS
+264 VHLNEAEAHALCQG
-278 LASAN
+278 LAATK
-283 FEVRSV
+283 FEVRKV
-289 DDRPYSSK
+289 DEKAYTNR

-331 RGYITYM
+331 RGFITYM
-338 RTDSTTLSDTAL
+338 RTDSTTLSDTAI

-360 YGADHVSEVPRR
+360 YGNDHVSEAPRR

-381 EAHEAIRPSGD
+381 EAHEAIRPAGD

-406 DEFALYDLIWKRTIA
+406 DEFALYDLIWKRTVA
-421 SQMADAKGTT
+421 SQMADARGTT
-431 ATIRFGAVSADGR
+431 ATIRLGGKASDGK
-444 DAEFSASGTVITF
+444 DAEFSASGTIITF
-457 RGHMAAYDDAD
+457 RGHLAAYDDAD
-468 ENQDEK
+468 EDVEEK
-474 NEARRLPALK
+474 ESAKRLPALA
-484 VGDKVTALVLD
+484 VGDPVTAVTLD
-495 PTGHSTN
+495 PSGHSTN

-509 ATLVQKLEELG
+509 ATLVQALEQLG

-525 TYASIISRIID
+525 TYAAIISRIID
-536 QGYVWKRGSALVPHF
+536 QGYVWKKGSALVPHF
-551 LAFTVVRLM
+551 LAFTVIRLM
-560 EENFTQLVDY
+560 EENFGALVDY

-576 EEVLD
+576 EEYLD
-581 KVANGEE
+581 AVARGEND
-588 ARLDVLKRFYFGEQ
+588 RLNVLKKFYFGDQDAEH
-602 TDGSIFPGLAPLV
+602 IFPGLAKLV
-615 SVYGDID
+615 GAYGDID

-627 SLPIEG
+627 SIPIEG
-633 HEGIIRV
+633 SDAIIRV

-650 SEETLQRANI
+650 AEETLKRANI

-688 IDPDTGRTLM
+688 DDPDTGNMLM

-708 TEVLP
+708 TEILP
-713 EGSPKKEKP
+713 DTAKKSQKP
-722 RTASLFSTMDVE
+722 RTASLFSDMDVE
-734 QVTLEDAVRMFTL
+734 TVTLDDALRMFSL
-747 PREIGLD
+747 PRVIGIHPED
-754 PTEGEPITS
+754 GEPITA
-763 QNGRYGPYLLKGKD
+763 QNGRYGPYLLHGKD
-777 SRTLPDEE
+777 SRSLTTEE
-785 SIFGCTLEEALALF
+785 QIFTCTLEEALELF
-799 AQPKLRR
+799 KQPKLRR

-818 GVDPSTQK
+818 GNDPSTGK

-868 RRAAGPSPKKTVARK
+868 RRAAGPSPKKTTARK
-883 VAKKSPAKR
+883 SAAQKV
-892 TTKKAAAKKT
+892 TTKKTGAKKT
-902 GSSATKVVSG
+902 
-912 AAAKKAAAMSK
+912 AKKAPVKK
-923 TGVGKASTETSDVTP
+923 TGVGKAKSVAAAE
-938 VG
+938 

>member
-1 VLLTLYIESF
+1 MHLP
-11 AFAKGNPLSTPHRLV
+11 KGILLSTPHRLV

-53 VRDLPERAVDVPA
+53 VRDLPERAIDVPA

-79 VQDDFTPYYVVSSK
+79 VEDDFTPYYVVSSK
-93 KKDKVAELKRMLAD
+93 KKDKVTELKRMLAD

-155 ESTRDI
+155 ESTRDL

-197 GRVQSVATRLIVER
+197 GRVQSVATRLIVEK

-235 SASLVAVDGKKIAQG
+235 SANLVAVDGKKIAQG
-250 KDFDSLAKLKDASL
+250 KDFDSLAQLKDSSI
-264 VHVDEETAKSLCTS
+264 VHLDEDTAKSLCTS
-278 LASAN
+278 LSNAK

-360 YGADHVSEVPRR
+360 YGSDHVSEAPRR

-381 EAHEAIRPSGD
+381 EAHEAIRPAGD
-392 VFRTPAEVAGELVG
+392 TFRTPAEVAGELVG
-406 DEFALYDLIWKRTIA
+406 DEFALYDLIWKRTVA

-431 ATIRFGAVSADGR
+431 ATIRIGATSSDGR

-468 ENQDEK
+468 EDQDEK

-484 VGDKVTALVLD
+484 VGDSVTAVSLE
-495 PTGHSTN
+495 PSGHSTN

-525 TYASIISRIID
+525 TYAAIVSRIID

-551 LAFTVVRLM
+551 LAFTVTRLM

-581 KVANGEE
+581 EVANGEQG
-588 ARLDVLKRFYFGEQ
+588 RLEVLKRFYFGEK
-602 TDGSIFPGLAPLV
+602 TEGSIFPGLAPLV

-650 SEETLQRANI
+650 EGETLQRANI
-660 PTDLAPDEMTAEKAE
+660 PQDLAPDEMTAEKAE

-688 IDPDTGRTLM
+688 IDPETERVIM

-734 QVTLEDAVRMFTL
+734 QVTLDDALRMFTL

-785 SIFGCTLEEALALF
+785 SIFSCTLEEALALF

-868 RRAAGPSPKKTVARK
+868 RRAAGPSVKKPAAR
-883 VAKKSPAKR
+883 
-892 TTKKAAAKKT
+892 KAAAKKAPAKKKAT
-902 GSSATKVVSG
+902 AKKKAAKKSVGTTKVISG
-912 AAAKKAAAMSK
+912 AAAKKAAAKTK
-923 TGVGKASTETSDVTP
+923 TGVGSAPVESDVTP

>member
-1 VLLTLYIESF
+1 MNSTK
-11 AFAKGNPLSTPHRLV
+11 KGTRVVNRLV

-47 TASVGH
+47 EASVGH

-79 VQDDFTPYYVVSSK
+79 VQNDFTAYYVVSSK
-93 KKDKVAELKRMLAD
+93 KKDKVAELKRKLKD

-125 WHLMEILRPKVPVRR
+125 WHLLEILRPKVPVKR
-140 MVFHEITPEAIRHAA
+140 MVFHEITPEAIKAAA
-155 ESTRDI
+155 ENTRDLN
-161 DMQLVDAQETRR
+161 MQLVDAQETRR

-197 GRVQSVATRLIVER
+197 GRVQSVATRLVVER
-211 ERERIAYKRASYWDI
+211 ERERIAFTSASYWDI
-226 EGTFDPQSF
+226 EAVFDPGTFT
-235 SASLVAVDGKKIAQG
+235 ATLVAVNGSRVATG
-250 KDFDSLAKLKDASL
+250 KDFDSTASITSKDEL
-264 VHVDEETAKSLCTS
+264 VHLNEGDARSLCDALSGSSFSVIKVDEKGYT
-278 LASAN
+278 N
-283 FEVRSV
+283 R
-289 DDRPYSSK
+289 

-303 TSTMQQAASGRLKWG
+303 TSTLQQAAAGRLKWG

-338 RTDSTTLSDTAL
+338 RTDSTTLSDTAIK
-350 NAARK
+350 AART
-355 QAAEL
+355 QASQL
-360 YGADHVSEVPRR
+360 YGADHVPDTPRR

-381 EAHEAIRPSGD
+381 EAHEAIRPAGD

-406 DEFALYDLIWKRTIA
+406 DEFALYDLIWKRTVA
-421 SQMADAKGTT
+421 SQMADARGTT
-431 ATIRFGAVSADGR
+431 ATLRIAGDSNDGR
-444 DAEFSASGTVITF
+444 RAEFSASGTVITF
-457 RGHMAAYDDAD
+457 RGHLAAYDDAD
-468 ENQDEK
+468 DDQDDKEQS
-474 NEARRLPALK
+474 RRLPALQ
-484 VGDKVTALVLD
+484 VGDAVSAVSLD
-495 PTGHSTN
+495 PNGHSTN

-509 ATLVQKLEELG
+509 ATLVQELERLG

-525 TYASIISRIID
+525 TYAAIISRIID
-536 QGYVWKRGSALVPHF
+536 QGYVWKKGSALVPHF
-551 LAFTVVRLM
+551 LAFTVIRLM
-560 EENFTQLVDY
+560 EENFGSLVDY

-576 EEVLD
+576 EEILD
-581 KVANGEE
+581 QVARGEDQ
-588 ARLDVLKRFYFGEQ
+588 RLNALKRFYFGEDSAD
-602 TDGSIFPGLAPLV
+602 TNFPGLAKLV

-622 ARAMA
+622 AREMA
-627 SLPIEG
+627 SIPISG
-633 HEGIIRV
+633 SDAIIRV
-640 GKYGPYLERG
+640 GRYGPYLQRG
-650 SEETLQRANI
+650 EDQRANI
-660 PTDLAPDEMTAEKAE
+660 PTDLAPDELTAEKAE

-688 IDPDTGRTLM
+688 VDPESGHAIL

-713 EGSPKKEKP
+713 EGSPKSAKP
-722 RTASLFSTMDVE
+722 RTASLFSTMTVDD
-734 QVTLEDAVRMFTL
+734 VTLDDALRMFTL
-747 PREIGLD
+747 PREVGAD
-754 PTEGEPITS
+754 PADGEIITT

-785 SIFGCTLEEALALF
+785 SIFTLTLEQALELLK
-799 AQPKLRR
+799 QPKMRR

-818 GVDPSTQK
+818 GSDPSTGK

-855 TISIERASDLLAE
+855 NISIERASDLLAE
-868 RRAAGPSPKKTVARK
+868 RRAAGPSVK
-883 VAKKSPAKR
+883 PAKR
-892 TTKKAAAKKT
+892 ATAKKATAKKTTTKSVKKKVPAKKT
-902 GSSATKVVSG
+902 GI
-912 AAAKKAAAMSK
+912 
-923 TGVGKASTETSDVTP
+923 GKSPTA
-938 VG
+938 

>member
-1 VLLTLYIESF
+1 MHLP
-11 AFAKGNPLSTPHRLV
+11 KGILLSTPHRLV

-79 VQDDFTPYYVVSSK
+79 VEDDFTPYYVVSSK
-93 KKDKVAELKRMLAD
+93 KKDKVTELKRMLAD

-155 ESTRDI
+155 ESTRDL

-197 GRVQSVATRLIVER
+197 GRVQSVATRLIVEK

-235 SASLVAVDGKKIAQG
+235 NANLVAVDGKKIAQG
-250 KDFDSLAKLKDASL
+250 KDFDSLAQLKDSSI
-264 VHVDEETAKSLCTS
+264 VHLDEDVAKSLCTS
-278 LASAN
+278 LSGAK

-360 YGADHVSEVPRR
+360 YGNDHVSEAPRR

-381 EAHEAIRPSGD
+381 EAHEAIRPAGD

-406 DEFALYDLIWKRTIA
+406 DEFALYDLIWKRTVA

-431 ATIRFGAVSADGR
+431 ATIRIGATSGDGR

-484 VGDKVTALVLD
+484 VGDSVTAVSLE
-495 PTGHSTN
+495 PSGHSTN

-525 TYASIISRIID
+525 TYAAIVSRIID

-551 LAFTVVRLM
+551 LAFTVTRLM

-576 EEVLD
+576 EEILD
-581 KVANGEE
+581 EVANGEVG
-588 ARLDVLKRFYFGEQ
+588 RLEVLKRFYFGEK
-602 TDGSIFPGLAPLV
+602 TEGSIFPGLAPLV

-650 SEETLQRANI
+650 EGETLQRANI
-660 PTDLAPDEMTAEKAE
+660 PQDLAPDEMTAEKAE

-688 IDPDTGRTLM
+688 IDPETERVIM

-734 QVTLEDAVRMFTL
+734 QVTLDDALRMFTL

-785 SIFGCTLEEALALF
+785 SIFSCTLEEALALF

-868 RRAAGPSPKKTVARK
+868 RRAAGPSVKKPAAR
-883 VAKKSPAKR
+883 
-892 TTKKAAAKKT
+892 KAAAKKAPAKKKAT
-902 GSSATKVVSG
+902 AKKKAAKKTVGTTKVISG
-912 AAAKKAAAMSK
+912 AAAKKAAAKTK
-923 TGVGKASTETSDVTP
+923 TGVGSTPVESDVTP

>member
-1 VLLTLYIESF
+1 M
-11 AFAKGNPLSTPHRLV
+11 
-26 IVESPAKAKT
+26 
-36 IQKYLG
+36 
-42 PGYEV
+42 

-79 VQDDFTPYYVVSSK
+79 VEDDFTPYYVISSK
-93 KKDKVAELKRMLAD
+93 KKDKVTELKRMLAD

-140 MVFHEITPEAIRHAA
+140 MVFHEITPEAIKHAA
-155 ESTRDI
+155 ESTRDL

-197 GRVQSVATRLIVER
+197 GRVQSVATRLIVEK

-235 SASLVAVDGKKIAQG
+235 SANLVAVDGKKIAQG
-250 KDFDSLAKLKDASL
+250 KDFDSFAQLKDASI
-264 VHVDEETAKSLCTS
+264 VHLDEDTAKSLCTS
-278 LASAN
+278 LSNAK

-338 RTDSTTLSDTAL
+338 RTDSTTLSDSAL

-360 YGADHVSEVPRR
+360 YGSDHVSEAPRR

-381 EAHEAIRPSGD
+381 EAHEAIRPAGD

-406 DEFALYDLIWKRTIA
+406 DEFALYDLIWKRTVA

-431 ATIRFGAVSADGR
+431 ATIRIGATSGDGR

-468 ENQDEK
+468 EDQDEK
-474 NEARRLPALK
+474 NEARRLPAVK
-484 VGDKVTALVLD
+484 VGDSVTAVALQ
-495 PTGHSTN
+495 PSGHSTN

-525 TYASIISRIID
+525 TYAAIVSRIID

-551 LAFTVVRLM
+551 LAFTVTRLM
-560 EENFTQLVDY
+560 EENFTALVDY

-581 KVANGEE
+581 EVANGEQG
-588 ARLDVLKRFYFGEQ
+588 RLEVLKRFYFGEK
-602 TDGSIFPGLAPLV
+602 TEGSIFPGLAPLV

-650 SEETLQRANI
+650 EGETLQRANI
-660 PTDLAPDEMTAEKAE
+660 PQDLAPDEMTAEKAE

-688 IDPDTGRTLM
+688 VDPETERVIM

-734 QVTLEDAVRMFTL
+734 QVTLDDALRMFTL

-785 SIFGCTLEEALALF
+785 SIFACTLEEALALF

-806 GRGQAAGPLKVV
+806 GRGQAAAPLKVV

-868 RRAAGPSPKKTVARK
+868 RRAAGPSVKK
-883 VAKKSPAKR
+883 PAVR
-892 TTKKAAAKKT
+892 KAAAKKAPAKKKAT
-902 GSSATKVVSG
+902 AKKKAAKKTVGTTKVISG
-912 AAAKKAAAMSK
+912 AAAKKAAAKTK
-923 TGVGKASTETSDVTP
+923 TGVGSTPVESDVTP

>member
-1 VLLTLYIESF
+1 M
-11 AFAKGNPLSTPHRLV
+11 
-26 IVESPAKAKT
+26 
-36 IQKYLG
+36 
-42 PGYEV
+42 

-79 VQDDFTPYYVVSSK
+79 VEDDFTPYYVVSSK
-93 KKDKVAELKRMLAD
+93 KKDKVADLKRMLAD

-155 ESTRDI
+155 ESTRDL

-197 GRVQSVATRLIVER
+197 GRVQSVATRLIVEK
-211 ERERIAYKRASYWDI
+211 ERERIAYRRASYWDI

-235 SASLVAVDGKKIAQG
+235 SANLVAVDGKKIAQG
-250 KDFDSLAKLKDASL
+250 KDFDSLAQLKDASL
-264 VHVDEETAKSLCTS
+264 VHLDEATAKSLCSS
-278 LASAN
+278 LTGAKFA
-283 FEVRSV
+283 VRSV

-360 YGADHVSEVPRR
+360 YGSDHVSEAPRR

-381 EAHEAIRPSGD
+381 EAHEAIRPAGD

-406 DEFALYDLIWKRTIA
+406 DEFTLYDLIWKRTVA

-431 ATIRFGAVSADGR
+431 ATIRIGATSDDGR

-468 ENQDEK
+468 EDQDEK

-484 VGDKVTALVLD
+484 VGDPVTAVALE
-495 PTGHSTN
+495 PSGHSTN

-525 TYASIISRIID
+525 TYAAIVSRIID

-551 LAFTVVRLM
+551 LAFTVTRLM

-581 KVANGEE
+581 KVANGEQG
-588 ARLDVLKRFYFGEQ
+588 RLEVLKRFYFGEK
-602 TDGSIFPGLAPLV
+602 TEGSIFPGLAPLV

-650 SEETLQRANI
+650 EGETLQRANI
-660 PTDLAPDEMTAEKAE
+660 PQDLAPDEMTAEKAE

-688 IDPDTGRTLM
+688 VDPETERVIM

-734 QVTLEDAVRMFTL
+734 QVSLDDALRMFTL

-785 SIFGCTLEEALALF
+785 SIFSCTLEEALALF

-868 RRAAGPSPKKTVARK
+868 RRAAGPSVKKPAAR
-883 VAKKSPAKR
+883 
-892 TTKKAAAKKT
+892 KAAAKKVPAKKKAAKKT
-902 GSSATKVVSG
+902 VGGTKVVSG
-912 AAAKKAAAMSK
+912 AAAKKAAAKTK
-923 TGVGKASTETSDVTP
+923 TGVGSALVESNVTP

>member
-1 VLLTLYIESF
+1 V
-11 AFAKGNPLSTPHRLV
+11 STPHRLV

-79 VQDDFTPYYVVSSK
+79 VENDFTPHYVVSSK
-93 KKDKVAELKRMLAD
+93 KKDKVTELKRMLAD

-155 ESTRDI
+155 ESTRDL

-197 GRVQSVATRLIVER
+197 GRVQSVATRLIVEK
-211 ERERIAYKRASYWDI
+211 ERERIAYRRASYWDI

-235 SASLVAVDGKKIAQG
+235 SANLVAVDGKKIAQG
-250 KDFDSLAKLKDASL
+250 KDFDSLAQIKDASL
-264 VHVDEETAKSLCTS
+264 VHLDEDTAKSLCTS
-278 LASAN
+278 LSGAKFA
-283 FEVRSV
+283 VRSV

-360 YGADHVSEVPRR
+360 YGSDHVSEAPRR

-381 EAHEAIRPSGD
+381 EAHEAIRPAGD

-406 DEFALYDLIWKRTIA
+406 DEFALYDLIWKRTVA

-431 ATIRFGAVSADGR
+431 ATIRIGATSGDGR

-468 ENQDEK
+468 EDQDEK

-484 VGDKVTALVLD
+484 VGDPVTAVALE
-495 PTGHSTN
+495 PSGHSTN

-525 TYASIISRIID
+525 TYAAIVSRIID

-551 LAFTVVRLM
+551 LAFTVTRLM
-560 EENFTQLVDY
+560 EENFTALVDY

-576 EEVLD
+576 EEILD
-581 KVANGEE
+581 EVANGGQG
-588 ARLDVLKRFYFGEQ
+588 RLEVLKRFYFGEKNE
-602 TDGSIFPGLAPLV
+602 GSIFPGLAPLV

-627 SLPIEG
+627 SLPIAG

-650 SEETLQRANI
+650 EGETLQRANI
-660 PTDLAPDEMTAEKAE
+660 PQDLAPDEMTAEKAE

-688 IDPDTGRTLM
+688 VDPETERVIM

-734 QVTLEDAVRMFTL
+734 QVSLDDALRMFTL

-785 SIFGCTLEEALALF
+785 SIFSCTLEEALALF

-868 RRAAGPSPKKTVARK
+868 RRAAGPSVKKPAVRK
-883 VAKKSPAKR
+883 VAAKKAPAKKKANA
-892 TTKKAAAKKT
+892 KKAAAKKT
-902 GSSATKVVSG
+902 VGGTKVVSG
-912 AAAKKAAAMSK
+912 AAAKKAAAKTK
-923 TGVGKASTETSDVTP
+923 TGVGSTPVESDVTP

>member
-1 VLLTLYIESF
+1 MP
-11 AFAKGNPLSTPHRLV
+11 KGILVSTPHRLV

-79 VQDDFTPYYVVSSK
+79 VENDFTPHYVVSSK

-155 ESTRDI
+155 ESTRDL

-197 GRVQSVATRLIVER
+197 GRVQSVATRLIVEK
-211 ERERIAYKRASYWDI
+211 ERERIAYRRASYWDI

-235 SASLVAVDGKKIAQG
+235 SANLVAVDGKKIAQG
-250 KDFDSLAKLKDASL
+250 KDFDSLAQIKDASL
-264 VHVDEETAKSLCTS
+264 VHLDEDTAKSLCTS
-278 LASAN
+278 LSGAKFA
-283 FEVRSV
+283 VRSV

-360 YGADHVSEVPRR
+360 YGSDHVSEAPRR

-381 EAHEAIRPSGD
+381 EAHEAIRPAGD

-406 DEFALYDLIWKRTIA
+406 DEFALYDLIWKRTVA

-431 ATIRFGAVSADGR
+431 ATIRIGATSGDGR

-468 ENQDEK
+468 EDQDEK

-484 VGDKVTALVLD
+484 VGDPVTAVALE
-495 PTGHSTN
+495 PSGHSTN

-525 TYASIISRIID
+525 TYAAIVSRIID

-551 LAFTVVRLM
+551 LAFTVTRLM
-560 EENFTQLVDY
+560 EENFTALVDY

-576 EEVLD
+576 EEILD
-581 KVANGEE
+581 EVANGGQG
-588 ARLDVLKRFYFGEQ
+588 RLEVLKRFYFGEKNE
-602 TDGSIFPGLAPLV
+602 GSIFPGLAPLV

-627 SLPIEG
+627 SLPIAG

-650 SEETLQRANI
+650 EGETLQRANI
-660 PTDLAPDEMTAEKAE
+660 PQDLAPDEMTAEKAE

-688 IDPDTGRTLM
+688 VDPETERVIM

-734 QVTLEDAVRMFTL
+734 QVSLDDALRMFTL

-785 SIFGCTLEEALALF
+785 SIFSCTLEEALALF

-818 GVDPSTQK
+818 GADPSTQK

-868 RRAAGPSPKKTVARK
+868 RRAAGPSVKKPAARK
-883 VAKKSPAKR
+883 VAVKKAPAKKKA
-892 TTKKAAAKKT
+892 TAKKAAAKKT
-902 GSSATKVVSG
+902 VGGTKVVSG
-912 AAAKKAAAMSK
+912 AAAKKAAAKTK
-923 TGVGKASTETSDVTP
+923 TGVGSTPVESDVTP

>member
-1 VLLTLYIESF
+1 LP
-11 AFAKGNPLSTPHRLV
+11 KGILLSTPHRLV

-79 VQDDFTPYYVVSSK
+79 VEDDFTPYYVVSSK

-155 ESTRDI
+155 ESTRDL

-197 GRVQSVATRLIVER
+197 GRVQSVATRLIVEK

-235 SASLVAVDGKKIAQG
+235 SANLVAVDGKKIAQG
-250 KDFDSLAKLKDASL
+250 KDFDSLAQLKDSSI
-264 VHVDEETAKSLCTS
+264 VHLDEETAKSLCTS
-278 LASAN
+278 LSGAK

-360 YGADHVSEVPRR
+360 YGSDHASEAPRR

-381 EAHEAIRPSGD
+381 EAHEAIRPAGD

-406 DEFALYDLIWKRTIA
+406 DEFALYDLIWKRTVA

-431 ATIRFGAVSADGR
+431 ATIRIGATSGDGR

-468 ENQDEK
+468 EDQDEK

-484 VGDKVTALVLD
+484 VGDPVTAVALE
-495 PTGHSTN
+495 PSGHSTN

-525 TYASIISRIID
+525 TYAAIVSRIID

-551 LAFTVVRLM
+551 LAFTVTRLM

-581 KVANGEE
+581 EVANGEQG
-588 ARLDVLKRFYFGEQ
+588 RLEVLKRFYFGEK
-602 TDGSIFPGLAPLV
+602 TEGSIFPGLAPLV

-650 SEETLQRANI
+650 EGETLQRANI
-660 PTDLAPDEMTAEKAE
+660 PQDLAPDEMTAEKAE

-688 IDPDTGRTLM
+688 VDPETERVIM

-734 QVTLEDAVRMFTL
+734 QVSLDDALRMFTL

-785 SIFGCTLEEALALF
+785 SIFSCTLEEALALF

-868 RRAAGPSPKKTVARK
+868 RRAAGPSVKKPAAR
-883 VAKKSPAKR
+883 
-892 TTKKAAAKKT
+892 KAAAKKPPVKKKAT
-902 GSSATKVVSG
+902 AKKKAAKKTVGGTKVISG
-912 AAAKKAAAMSK
+912 AAAKKAAAKTK
-923 TGVGKASTETSDVTP
+923 TGVGSTPVESDVTP

>member
-1 VLLTLYIESF
+1 LHLP
-11 AFAKGNPLSTPHRLV
+11 KGILLSTPHRLV

-79 VQDDFTPYYVVSSK
+79 VEDDFTPYYVVSSK
-93 KKDKVAELKRMLAD
+93 KKDKVTELKRMLAD

-155 ESTRDI
+155 ESTRDL

-197 GRVQSVATRLIVER
+197 GRVQSVATRLIVEK

-235 SASLVAVDGKKIAQG
+235 SANLVAVDGKKIAQG
-250 KDFDSLAKLKDASL
+250 KDFDSLAQLKDASI
-264 VHVDEETAKSLCTS
+264 VHLDEDVAKSLCTS
-278 LASAN
+278 LSGAK

-360 YGADHVSEVPRR
+360 YGSDHVSEAPRR

-381 EAHEAIRPSGD
+381 EAHEAIRPAGD

-406 DEFALYDLIWKRTIA
+406 DEFALYDLIWKRTVA

-431 ATIRFGAVSADGR
+431 ATIRIGATSGDGR

-468 ENQDEK
+468 EDQDEK

-484 VGDKVTALVLD
+484 VGDSVTAVSLE
-495 PTGHSTN
+495 PSGHSTN

-525 TYASIISRIID
+525 TYAAIVSRIID

-551 LAFTVVRLM
+551 LAFTVTRLM

-581 KVANGEE
+581 EVANGEQG
-588 ARLDVLKRFYFGEQ
+588 RLEVLKRFYFGEK
-602 TDGSIFPGLAPLV
+602 TEGSIFPGLAPLV

-650 SEETLQRANI
+650 EGETLQRANI
-660 PTDLAPDEMTAEKAE
+660 PQDLAPDEMTAEKAE

-688 IDPDTGRTLM
+688 VDPETERVIM

-734 QVTLEDAVRMFTL
+734 QVTLDDALRMFTL

-785 SIFGCTLEEALALF
+785 SIFSCTLEEALALF

-868 RRAAGPSPKKTVARK
+868 RRAAGPSVKKPAAR
-883 VAKKSPAKR
+883 
-892 TTKKAAAKKT
+892 KAAAKKPPVKKKAT
-902 GSSATKVVSG
+902 AKKKAAKKTVGTTKVISG
-912 AAAKKAAAMSK
+912 AAAKKAAAKTK
-923 TGVGKASTETSDVTP
+923 TGVGSAPVESDVTP

>member
-1 VLLTLYIESF
+1 M
-11 AFAKGNPLSTPHRLV
+11 
-26 IVESPAKAKT
+26 ESPAKAKT

-53 VRDLPERAVDVPA
+53 VRDLPERAIDVPA

-79 VQDDFTPYYVVSSK
+79 VEDDFTPYYVVSSK

-140 MVFHEITPEAIRHAA
+140 MVFHEITPEAIRHAV

-161 DMQLVDAQETRR
+161 DMQLVNAQETRR

-235 SASLVAVDGKKIAQG
+235 SANLVAVAGKKIAQG
-250 KDFDSLAKLKDASL
+250 KDFDTLAQLKDASI
-264 VHVDEETAKSLCTS
+264 VHLDEDTAKSLCTS
-278 LASAN
+278 LSGAKFA
-283 FEVRSV
+283 VRSV

-303 TSTMQQAASGRLKWG
+303 TSTLQQGASGRLKWG

-350 NAARK
+350 KAART
-355 QAAEL
+355 QAAQL
-360 YGADHVSEVPRR
+360 YGSDHVSEAPRR

-381 EAHEAIRPSGD
+381 EAHEAIRPAGD

-406 DEFALYDLIWKRTIA
+406 DEFALYDLIWKRTVA

-431 ATIRFGAVSADGR
+431 ATIRIGATSADGR

-468 ENQDEK
+468 EDQDEK
-474 NEARRLPALK
+474 NDARRLPAVK
-484 VGDKVTALVLD
+484 VGDSVTAITLESS
-495 PTGHSTN
+495 GHTTN

-525 TYASIISRIID
+525 TYAAIVSRIID

-551 LAFTVVRLM
+551 LAFTVTRLM
-560 EENFTQLVDY
+560 EENFAQLVDY

-581 KVANGEE
+581 EVASGNQG
-588 ARLDVLKRFYFGEQ
+588 RLEVLKRFYFGEKKE
-602 TDGSIFPGLAPLV
+602 GSIFPGLAPLV
-615 SVYGDID
+615 AVYGDID

-633 HEGIIRV
+633 HEGIVRV

-650 SEETLQRANI
+650 EGETLQRANI
-660 PTDLAPDEMTAEKAE
+660 PQDLAPDEMTAEKAE

-688 IDPDTGRTLM
+688 VDPETERTLL

-734 QVTLEDAVRMFTL
+734 QVTLEDALRMFTL

-754 PTEGEPITS
+754 PTEGEPITA
-763 QNGRYGPYLLKGKD
+763 QNGRYGPYLLKGKE

-785 SIFGCTLEEALALF
+785 AIFGCTLEEALALF

-806 GRGQAAGPLKVV
+806 GRGQAAPPLKIV

-868 RRAAGPSPKKTVARK
+868 RRAAGPSVKKASVRK
-883 VAKKSPAKR
+883 VAAKKPPTK
-892 TTKKAAAKKT
+892 KKAAAKKK
-902 GSSATKVVSG
+902 SATKKSVGTTKVVSG
-912 AAAKKAAAMSK
+912 AAAKKAAAKTK
-923 TGVGKASTETSDVTP
+923 TGVGNVAVEVGVTP

>member
-1 VLLTLYIESF
+1 M
-11 AFAKGNPLSTPHRLV
+11 
-26 IVESPAKAKT
+26 
-36 IQKYLG
+36 
-42 PGYEV
+42 

-79 VQDDFTPYYVVSSK
+79 VEDDFTPYYVVSSK

-155 ESTRDI
+155 ESTRDL

-197 GRVQSVATRLIVER
+197 GRVQSVATRLIVEK

-235 SASLVAVDGKKIAQG
+235 SANLVAVDGKKIAQG
-250 KDFDSLAKLKDASL
+250 KDFDSLAQLKDSSI
-264 VHVDEETAKSLCTS
+264 VHLDEETAKSLCTS
-278 LASAN
+278 LSGAK

-360 YGADHVSEVPRR
+360 YGSDHVSEAPRR

-381 EAHEAIRPSGD
+381 EAHEAIRPAGD
-392 VFRTPAEVAGELVG
+392 TFRTPAEVAGELVG
-406 DEFALYDLIWKRTIA
+406 DEFALYDLIWKRTVA

-431 ATIRFGAVSADGR
+431 ATIRIGATSGDGR

-468 ENQDEK
+468 EDQDEK

-484 VGDKVTALVLD
+484 VGDPVSTVALE
-495 PTGHSTN
+495 PSGHSTN

-525 TYASIISRIID
+525 TYAAIVSRIID

-551 LAFTVVRLM
+551 LAFTVTRLM

-581 KVANGEE
+581 EVANGEQG
-588 ARLDVLKRFYFGEQ
+588 RLEVLKRFYFGEKNE
-602 TDGSIFPGLAPLV
+602 GSIFPGLAPLV

-650 SEETLQRANI
+650 EGETLQRANI
-660 PTDLAPDEMTAEKAE
+660 PQDLAPDEMTAEKAE

-688 IDPDTGRTLM
+688 IDPETERVIM

-734 QVTLEDAVRMFTL
+734 QVSLDDALRMFTL

-763 QNGRYGPYLLKGKD
+763 QNGRYGPYLIKGKD

-785 SIFGCTLEEALALF
+785 SIFSCTLEEALALF

-868 RRAAGPSPKKTVARK
+868 RRAAGPSVKKPAAR
-883 VAKKSPAKR
+883 
-892 TTKKAAAKKT
+892 KAAAKKPPVKKKAT
-902 GSSATKVVSG
+902 AKKKAAKKTVGGTKVISG
-912 AAAKKAAAMSK
+912 AAAKKAAAKTK
-923 TGVGKASTETSDVTP
+923 TGVGSTPVESDVTP

>member
-1 VLLTLYIESF
+1 MHLP
-11 AFAKGNPLSTPHRLV
+11 KGILLSTPHRLV

-79 VQDDFTPYYVVSSK
+79 VEDDFTPYYVVSSK
-93 KKDKVAELKRMLAD
+93 KKDKVTELKRMLAD

-155 ESTRDI
+155 ESTRDL

-197 GRVQSVATRLIVER
+197 GRVQSVATRLIVEK

-235 SASLVAVDGKKIAQG
+235 NANLVAVDGKKIAQG
-250 KDFDSLAKLKDASL
+250 KDFDSLAQLKDSSI
-264 VHVDEETAKSLCTS
+264 VHLDEDVAKSLCTS
-278 LASAN
+278 LSGAK

-338 RTDSTTLSDTAL
+338 RTDSTTLSETAL

-360 YGADHVSEVPRR
+360 YGNDHVSEAPRR

-381 EAHEAIRPSGD
+381 EAHEAIRPAGD

-406 DEFALYDLIWKRTIA
+406 DEFALYDLIWKRTVA

-431 ATIRFGAVSADGR
+431 ATIRIGATSGDGR

-484 VGDKVTALVLD
+484 VGDSVTAVSLE
-495 PTGHSTN
+495 PSGHSTN

-525 TYASIISRIID
+525 TYAAIVSRIID

-551 LAFTVVRLM
+551 LAFTVTRLM

-576 EEVLD
+576 EEILD
-581 KVANGEE
+581 EVANGEVG
-588 ARLDVLKRFYFGEQ
+588 RLEVLKRFYFGEK
-602 TDGSIFPGLAPLV
+602 TEGSIFPGLAPLV

-650 SEETLQRANI
+650 EGETLQRANI
-660 PTDLAPDEMTAEKAE
+660 PQDLAPDEMTAEKAE

-688 IDPDTGRTLM
+688 IDPETERVIM

-734 QVTLEDAVRMFTL
+734 QVTLDDALRMFTL

-785 SIFGCTLEEALALF
+785 SIFSCTLEEALALF

-868 RRAAGPSPKKTVARK
+868 RRAAGPSVKKPAARK
-883 VAKKSPAKR
+883 PAAKKAPAK
-892 TTKKAAAKKT
+892 KKATAKKKAAKKT
-902 GSSATKVVSG
+902 VGTTKVISG
-912 AAAKKAAAMSK
+912 AAAKKAAAKTK
-923 TGVGKASTETSDVTP
+923 TGVGSTPVESDVTP

>member
-1 VLLTLYIESF
+1 V
-11 AFAKGNPLSTPHRLV
+11 NRLV

-42 PGYEV
+42 PGYDV
-47 TASVGH
+47 QASVGH

-79 VQDDFTPYYVVSSK
+79 VEDDFTAYYVVSAK
-93 KKDKVAELKRMLAD
+93 KKDKVAELKNRLKD

-125 WHLMEILRPKVPVRR
+125 WHLLEILRPKVPVKR
-140 MVFHEITPEAIRHAA
+140 MVFHEITPEAIKAAA
-155 ESTRDI
+155 ENTRDI
-161 DMQLVDAQETRR
+161 DMALVDAQETRR

-197 GRVQSVATRLIVER
+197 GRVQSVATRLVVER
-211 ERERIAYKRASYWDI
+211 ERERIAFKSASYWDI
-226 EGTFDPQSF
+226 EGVFDPASF
-235 SASLVAVDGKKIAQG
+235 TANLVAVDGARVATG
-250 KDFDSLAKLKDASL
+250 KDFDSLATLSTKDGL
-264 VHVDEETAKSLCTS
+264 VHLNEEQARTLCTS
-278 LASAN
+278 LSNTN
-283 FEVRSV
+283 FSVIKV
-289 DDRPYSSK
+289 DDKAYTNR

-303 TSTMQQAASGRLKWG
+303 TSTLQQAASGRLKWG

-338 RTDSTTLSDTAL
+338 RTDSTTLSDTAVT
-350 NAARK
+350 AART
-355 QAAEL
+355 QAAQL
-360 YGADHVSEVPRR
+360 YGADHIPDVPRR

-381 EAHEAIRPSGD
+381 EAHEAIRPAGD

-406 DEFALYDLIWKRTIA
+406 DEFALYDLIWKRTVA
-421 SQMADAKGTT
+421 SQMSDARGTT
-431 ATIRFGAVSADGR
+431 ATIRLGGESSDGR
-444 DAEFSASGTVITF
+444 NAEFSASGTVISF
-457 RGHMAAYDDAD
+457 RGHLAAYDDAD
-468 ENQDEK
+468 DDQEDKEQS
-474 NEARRLPALK
+474 RRLPALK
-484 VGDKVTALVLD
+484 VGDGVTAVRLD
-495 PTGHSTN
+495 ANGHSTN

-509 ATLVQKLEELG
+509 ATLVQELERLG

-525 TYASIISRIID
+525 TYAAIISRIID

-560 EENFTQLVDY
+560 EEHFGSLVDY

-581 KVANGEE
+581 QVARGEDQ
-588 ARLDVLKRFYFGEQ
+588 RLTALKRFYFG
-602 TDGSIFPGLAPLV
+602 DKDSGGDFPGLAPQV
-615 SVYGDID
+615 AVYGEID

-627 SLPIEG
+627 SIPIEG
-633 HEGIIRV
+633 SDAIIRV
-640 GKYGPYLERG
+640 GRYGPYLQRG
-650 SEETLQRANI
+650 EDTRANI
-660 PTDLAPDEMTAEKAE
+660 PTDLAPDELTAEKAE
-675 ELFNAPSGERELG
+675 ELFNAPSGEHELG
-688 IDPDTGRTLM
+688 IDPETDRVIM

-713 EGSPKKEKP
+713 EGSPKSAKP
-722 RTASLFSTMDVE
+722 RTASLFSTMAVDA
-734 QVTLEDAVRMFTL
+734 VTLDDALRMFTL
-747 PREIGLD
+747 PREVGND
-754 PTEGEPITS
+754 PADGEVITT
-763 QNGRYGPYLLKGKD
+763 QNGRYGAYLLKGKD

-785 SIFGCTLEEALALF
+785 SIFSLTLEQALELL

-818 GVDPSTQK
+818 GADPSTGK

-855 TISIERASDLLAE
+855 NISIERASDLLAE
-868 RRAAGPSPKKTVARK
+868 RRAAGPS
-883 VAKKSPAKR
+883 AKPAKR
-892 TTKKAAAKKT
+892 APAKRAPAKKT
-902 GSSATKVVSG
+902 ASKSVK
-912 AAAKKAAAMSK
+912 KKAPAKK
-923 TGVGKASTETSDVTP
+923 TGVGKSPATAE
-938 VG
+938 

>member
-1 VLLTLYIESF
+1 LHLP
-11 AFAKGNPLSTPHRLV
+11 KGILLSTTRRLV

-79 VQDDFTPYYVVSSK
+79 VEDDFTPYYVVSSK
-93 KKDKVAELKRMLAD
+93 KKDKVTELKRMLAD

-155 ESTRDI
+155 ESTRDL

-197 GRVQSVATRLIVER
+197 GRVQSVATRLIVEK

-235 SASLVAVDGKKIAQG
+235 SANLVAVDGKKIAQG
-250 KDFDSLAKLKDASL
+250 KDFDSLAQLKDASI
-264 VHVDEETAKSLCTS
+264 VHLDEDVAKSLCTS
-278 LASAN
+278 LSGAK

-360 YGADHVSEVPRR
+360 YGSDHVSEAPRR

-381 EAHEAIRPSGD
+381 EAHEAIRPAGD

-406 DEFALYDLIWKRTIA
+406 DEFALYDLIWKRTVA

-431 ATIRFGAVSADGR
+431 ATIRIGATSGDGR

-468 ENQDEK
+468 EDQDEK

-484 VGDKVTALVLD
+484 VGDSVTAVSLE
-495 PTGHSTN
+495 PSGHSTN

-525 TYASIISRIID
+525 TYAAIVSRIID

-551 LAFTVVRLM
+551 LAFTVTRLM

-581 KVANGEE
+581 EIANGEQG
-588 ARLDVLKRFYFGEQ
+588 RLEVLKRFYFGEK
-602 TDGSIFPGLAPLV
+602 TEGSIFPGLAPLV

-650 SEETLQRANI
+650 EGETLQRANI
-660 PTDLAPDEMTAEKAE
+660 PQDLAPDEMTAEKAK

-688 IDPDTGRTLM
+688 IDPETERVIM

-734 QVTLEDAVRMFTL
+734 QVSLDDALRMFTL

-754 PTEGEPITS
+754 PTEGEPITA

-785 SIFGCTLEEALALF
+785 SIFSCTLEEALALF

-868 RRAAGPSPKKTVARK
+868 RRAAGPSVKKPAARK
-883 VAKKSPAKR
+883 ATAKKPPVK
-892 TTKKAAAKKT
+892 KKATAKKKAAKKT
-902 GSSATKVVSG
+902 VGTTKVISG
-912 AAAKKAAAMSK
+912 AAAKKAAAKTK
-923 TGVGKASTETSDVTP
+923 TGVGSAPVESDVTP

>member
-1 VLLTLYIESF
+1 LHLP
-11 AFAKGNPLSTPHRLV
+11 KGILLSTTRRLV

-79 VQDDFTPYYVVSSK
+79 VEDDFTPYYVVSSK
-93 KKDKVAELKRMLAD
+93 KKDKVTELKRMLAD

-155 ESTRDI
+155 ESTRDL

-197 GRVQSVATRLIVER
+197 GRVQSVATRLIVEK

-235 SASLVAVDGKKIAQG
+235 SANLVAVDGKKIAQG
-250 KDFDSLAKLKDASL
+250 KDFDSLAQLKDASI
-264 VHVDEETAKSLCTS
+264 VHLDEDTAKSLCTS
-278 LASAN
+278 LSGAKFA
-283 FEVRSV
+283 VRSV

-360 YGADHVSEVPRR
+360 YGSDHVSEAPRR

-381 EAHEAIRPSGD
+381 EAHEAIRPAGD

-406 DEFALYDLIWKRTIA
+406 DEFALYDLIWKRTVA

-431 ATIRFGAVSADGR
+431 ATIRIGATSGDGR

-468 ENQDEK
+468 EDQDEK
-474 NEARRLPALK
+474 NEARRLPAVK
-484 VGDKVTALVLD
+484 VGDSVTAVSLE
-495 PTGHSTN
+495 PSGHSTN

-525 TYASIISRIID
+525 TYAAIVSRIID

-551 LAFTVVRLM
+551 LAFTVTRLM
-560 EENFTQLVDY
+560 EENFTALVDY

-581 KVANGEE
+581 EVANGEQG
-588 ARLDVLKRFYFGEQ
+588 RLEVLKRFYFGEK
-602 TDGSIFPGLAPLV
+602 TEGSIFPGLAPLV

-650 SEETLQRANI
+650 EGETLQRANI
-660 PTDLAPDEMTAEKAE
+660 PQDLAPDEMTAEKAE

-688 IDPDTGRTLM
+688 VDPETERVIM

-734 QVTLEDAVRMFTL
+734 QVTLDDGLRMFTL
-747 PREIGLD
+747 PREVGLD

-763 QNGRYGPYLLKGKD
+763 QNGRYGPYLLRGKD

-785 SIFGCTLEEALALF
+785 SIFSCTLEEALALF

-806 GRGQAAGPLKVV
+806 GRGQAAAPLKVV

-868 RRAAGPSPKKTVARK
+868 RRAAGPSVKKPAAR
-883 VAKKSPAKR
+883 
-892 TTKKAAAKKT
+892 KAAAKKAPAKKKAAKKKAV
-902 GSSATKVVSG
+902 GGTKVISG
-912 AAAKKAAAMSK
+912 AAAKKAAAKTK
-923 TGVGKASTETSDVTP
+923 TGVGSAPVESDVTP

>member
-1 VLLTLYIESF
+1 LHLP
-11 AFAKGNPLSTPHRLV
+11 KGILLSTTRRLV

-79 VQDDFTPYYVVSSK
+79 VEDDFTPYYVVSSK
-93 KKDKVAELKRMLAD
+93 KKDKVTELKRMLAD

-155 ESTRDI
+155 ESTRDL

-197 GRVQSVATRLIVER
+197 GRVQSVATRLIVEK

-235 SASLVAVDGKKIAQG
+235 SANLVAVDGKKIAQG
-250 KDFDSLAKLKDASL
+250 KDFDSLAQLKDASI
-264 VHVDEETAKSLCTS
+264 VHLDEDVAKSLCTS
-278 LASAN
+278 LSGAK

-360 YGADHVSEVPRR
+360 YGSDHVSEAPRR

-381 EAHEAIRPSGD
+381 EAHEAIRPAGD

-406 DEFALYDLIWKRTIA
+406 DEFALYDLIWKRTVA

-431 ATIRFGAVSADGR
+431 ATIRIGATSGDRR

-468 ENQDEK
+468 EDQDEK
-474 NEARRLPALK
+474 NEARRLPAVK
-484 VGDKVTALVLD
+484 VGDSVTAVSLE
-495 PTGHSTN
+495 PSGHSTN

-525 TYASIISRIID
+525 TYAAIVSRIID

-551 LAFTVVRLM
+551 LAFTVTRLM

-581 KVANGEE
+581 EVANGEQG
-588 ARLDVLKRFYFGEQ
+588 RLEVLKRFYFGEK
-602 TDGSIFPGLAPLV
+602 TEGSIFPGLAPLV

-650 SEETLQRANI
+650 EGETLQRANI
-660 PTDLAPDEMTAEKAE
+660 PQDLAPDEMTAEKAE

-688 IDPDTGRTLM
+688 VDPETERVIM

-734 QVTLEDAVRMFTL
+734 QVTLDDALRMFTL

-868 RRAAGPSPKKTVARK
+868 RRAAGPSVKKPAAR
-883 VAKKSPAKR
+883 
-892 TTKKAAAKKT
+892 KAAAKKPPVKKKAT
-902 GSSATKVVSG
+902 AKKKAAKKTVGTTKVISG
-912 AAAKKAAAMSK
+912 AAAKKAAAKTK
-923 TGVGKASTETSDVTP
+923 TGVGSAPVESDVTP

>member
-1 VLLTLYIESF
+1 M
-11 AFAKGNPLSTPHRLV
+11 STVKRLV

-42 PGYEV
+42 AGYEV
-47 TASVGH
+47 EASVGH

-66 EIKKQPWGRMAID
+66 EIKKQPWGRMAIN
-79 VQDDFTPYYVVSSK
+79 VEDDFAAYYVVSSK
-93 KKDKVAELKRMLAD
+93 KKDKVAELKRKLAD

-155 ESTRDI
+155 ESTRDL
-161 DMQLVDAQETRR
+161 DMAMVEAQETRR

-211 ERERIAYKRASYWDI
+211 ERERIAYRSANYWDI
-226 EGTFDPQSF
+226 EGIFDPASF
-235 SASLVAVDGKKIAQG
+235 SADLVAVDGVRVASG
-250 KDFDSLAKLKDASL
+250 KDFNSLGQLTSPSGLTHLNEADARSLCDSLAQSAFTVRK
-264 VHVDEETAKSLCTS
+264 VDEK
-278 LASAN
+278 
-283 FEVRSV
+283 
-289 DDRPYSSK
+289 PYTNR

-303 TSTMQQAASGRLKWG
+303 TSTLQQAASGRLKWG

-323 RVAQALYE
+323 RVAQGLYE

-338 RTDSTTLSDTAL
+338 RTDSTTLSESAIK
-350 NAARK
+350 AART
-355 QAAEL
+355 QAASL
-360 YGADHVSEVPRR
+360 YGADHISEAPRR

-381 EAHEAIRPSGD
+381 EAHEAIRPAGD

-421 SQMADAKGTT
+421 SQMADARGTT
-431 ATIRFGAVSADGR
+431 ASIRLGATSGDGR

-457 RGHMAAYDDAD
+457 RGHLAAYDDAEED
-468 ENQDEK
+468 
-474 NEARRLPALK
+474 NEAKDQARRLPNLA
-484 VGDKVTALVLD
+484 VGDSVTPTQLS
-495 PTGHSTN
+495 PTGHNTN

-509 ATLVQKLEELG
+509 ASLVQKLEELG

-536 QGYVWKRGSALVPHF
+536 QGYIWKRGSALVPHF

-560 EENFTQLVDY
+560 EENFGQLVDY
-570 DFTASL
+570 DFTAQL

-581 KVANGEE
+581 RVARGEE
-588 ARLDVLKRFYFGEQ
+588 QRLDVLKRFYFGDDADAE
-602 TDGSIFPGLAPLV
+602 SIFPGLAPLV
-615 SVYGDID
+615 AVYGDID
-622 ARAMA
+622 ARGMA
-627 SLPIEG
+627 TIPIEG
-633 HEGIIRV
+633 SDAVIRV
-640 GKYGPYLERG
+640 GRYGPYLERG
-650 SEETLQRANI
+650 ETRANI
-660 PTDLAPDEMTAEKAE
+660 PSDMPPDELDAEKAE

-688 IDPDTGRTLM
+688 TDSETGRLIM

-713 EGSPKKEKP
+713 EDSPKSAKP
-722 RTASLFSTMDVE
+722 RTASLFSTMEVE
-734 QVTLEDAVRMFTL
+734 TVTLDDALRMFTL
-747 PREIGLD
+747 PREIGVD
-754 PTEGEPITS
+754 PADGETITA
-763 QNGRYGPYLLKGKD
+763 QNGRYGPYLLKIKD
-777 SRTLPDEE
+777 SRNLPGEE
-785 SIFGCTLEEALALF
+785 AIFTCTLEEALALY

-806 GRGQAAGPLKVV
+806 GRGQAAEPLKII
-818 GVDPSTQK
+818 GADPSTGK

-868 RRAAGPSPKKTVARK
+868 RRAAGPSPKKTASRK
-883 VAKKSPAKR
+883 APAKKTAA
-892 TTKKAAAKKT
+892 TKKAVAKR
-902 GSSATKVVSG
+902 SAVKKV
-912 AAAKKAAAMSK
+912 AAKKAPAKKS
-923 TGVGKASTETSDVTP
+923 GVGKTAAQKATDTVTK
-938 VG
+938 

>member
-1 VLLTLYIESF
+1 MHLP
-11 AFAKGNPLSTPHRLV
+11 KGILLSTPHRLV

-79 VQDDFTPYYVVSSK
+79 VEDNFTPYYVVSSK

-155 ESTRDI
+155 ESTRDL

-197 GRVQSVATRLIVER
+197 GRVQSVATRLIVEK

-235 SASLVAVDGKKIAQG
+235 SANLVAVDGKKIAQG
-250 KDFDSLAKLKDASL
+250 KDFDSLAQIKDASL
-264 VHVDEETAKSLCTS
+264 VHLDEDVAKSLCTS
-278 LASAN
+278 LSGAKFA
-283 FEVRSV
+283 VRSV

-338 RTDSTTLSDTAL
+338 RTDSTTLSETAL

-360 YGADHVSEVPRR
+360 YGIDHVSEAPRR

-381 EAHEAIRPSGD
+381 EAHEAIRPAGD

-406 DEFALYDLIWKRTIA
+406 DEFALYDLIWKRTVA

-431 ATIRFGAVSADGR
+431 ATIRIGATSGDGR

-468 ENQDEK
+468 EDQDEK
-474 NEARRLPALK
+474 NEARRLPAVK
-484 VGDKVTALVLD
+484 VGDSVTAVSLE
-495 PTGHSTN
+495 PSGHSTN

-525 TYASIISRIID
+525 TYAAIVSRIID

-551 LAFTVVRLM
+551 LAFTVTRLM

-581 KVANGEE
+581 EVANGEQG
-588 ARLDVLKRFYFGEQ
+588 RLEVLKRFYFGEK
-602 TDGSIFPGLAPLV
+602 TEGSIFPGLAPLV

-627 SLPIEG
+627 SLPIAG

-650 SEETLQRANI
+650 EGETLQRANI
-660 PTDLAPDEMTAEKAE
+660 PQDLAPDEMTAEKAE

-688 IDPDTGRTLM
+688 VDPETERVIM

-734 QVTLEDAVRMFTL
+734 QVSLDDALRMFTL

-785 SIFGCTLEEALALF
+785 SIFSCTLEEALALF

-868 RRAAGPSPKKTVARK
+868 RRAAGPSVKKPAAR
-883 VAKKSPAKR
+883 
-892 TTKKAAAKKT
+892 KAAAKKPPVKKKAT
-902 GSSATKVVSG
+902 AKKKAAKKTVGGTKVISG
-912 AAAKKAAAMSK
+912 AAAKKAAAKTK
-923 TGVGKASTETSDVTP
+923 TGVGSTPVESDVTP

>member
-1 VLLTLYIESF
+1 M
-11 AFAKGNPLSTPHRLV
+11 STIHRLV

-42 PGYEV
+42 PDYDVE
-47 TASVGH
+47 ASVGH

-79 VQDDFTPYYVVSSK
+79 VEDDFAAYYVVSAK
-93 KKDKVAELKRMLAD
+93 KKDRVAELKRKLAD

-125 WHLMEILRPKVPVRR
+125 WHLLEILRPKVPVKR
-140 MVFHEITPEAIRHAA
+140 MVFHEITPEAIKHAA
-155 ESTRDI
+155 ETTRDI

-197 GRVQSVATRLIVER
+197 GRVQSVATRLIVEK
-211 ERERIAYKRASYWDI
+211 ERERIAFRTANYWDI
-226 EGTFDPQSF
+226 SGTFDPGTF
-235 SASLVAVDGKKIAQG
+235 SADLVAVNSARVATG
-250 KDFDSLAKLKDASL
+250 KDFDSHGQLAVKGDVVHLNESDARTLCDSL
-264 VHVDEETAKSLCTS
+264 I
-278 LASAN
+278 SAA
-283 FEVRSV
+283 FEVRKV
-289 DDRPYSSK
+289 DERPYTNR

-303 TSTMQQAASGRLKWG
+303 TSTLQQAASGRLKWG

-338 RTDSTTLSDTAL
+338 RTDSTTLSDTAIK
-350 NAARK
+350 AART
-355 QAAEL
+355 QAAQL
-360 YGADHVSEVPRR
+360 YGQDHVSEAPRR

-381 EAHEAIRPSGD
+381 EAHEAIRPAGD

-406 DEFALYDLIWKRTIA
+406 DEFALYDLIWKRTVA
-421 SQMADAKGTT
+421 SQMADARGTT
-431 ATIRFGAVSADGR
+431 ATIRLGATSGDGR
-444 DAEFSASGTVITF
+444 DVEFSASGTVITF
-457 RGHMAAYDDAD
+457 RGHLAAYDDAD
-468 ENQDEK
+468 EDQDDKEQS
-474 NEARRLPALK
+474 RRLPILK
-484 VGDKVTALVLD
+484 VGDKVTASELQ
-495 PTGHSTN
+495 PNGHNTN

-560 EENFTQLVDY
+560 EENFGPLVDY
-570 DFTASL
+570 DFTAAL

-581 KVANGEE
+581 RVARGED
-588 ARLDVLKRFYFGEQ
+588 ARLDVLKRFYFGDKTE
-602 TDGSIFPGLAPLV
+602 GSIFPGLAPLV

-633 HEGIIRV
+633 TDAIVRV

-650 SEETLQRANI
+650 ADETLQRANI
-660 PTDLAPDEMTAEKAE
+660 PSDLAPDEMTAEKAQ
-675 ELFNAPSGERELG
+675 ELFDVPSGERELG
-688 IDPDTGRTLM
+688 IDSETGRTIM

-708 TEVLP
+708 TEVLE
-713 EGSPKKEKP
+713 EGLPKSAKP
-722 RTASLFSTMDVE
+722 KTASLFSTMDVE
-734 QVTLEDAVRMFTL
+734 NVTLEDALRMFTL
-747 PREIGLD
+747 PREVGLH
-754 PTEGEPITS
+754 PTDGEAITA
-763 QNGRYGPYLLKGKD
+763 QNGRYGPYLLHGKD

-785 SIFGCTLEEALALF
+785 SIFSCTLDEALALF
-799 AQPKLRR
+799 AQPKMRR

-818 GVDPSTQK
+818 GADPSTGK
-826 EVVVREGRF
+826 EIVVREGRF

-868 RRAAGPSPKKTVARK
+868 RRAAGPSPKKTAAPR
-883 VAKKSPAKR
+883 
-892 TTKKAAAKKT
+892 KAAAKKAS
-902 GSSATKVVSG
+902 GTKVVKKGTSKK
-912 AAAKKAAAMSK
+912 AVAKKSAAKK
-923 TGVGKASTETSDVTP
+923 TGVGKAPSSVAVID
-938 VG
+938 

>member
-1 VLLTLYIESF
+1 LHLP
-11 AFAKGNPLSTPHRLV
+11 KGILLSTTRRLV

-79 VQDDFTPYYVVSSK
+79 VEDDFTPYYVVSSK
-93 KKDKVAELKRMLAD
+93 KKDKVTELKRMLAD

-155 ESTRDI
+155 ESTRDL

-197 GRVQSVATRLIVER
+197 GRVQSVATRLIVEK

-235 SASLVAVDGKKIAQG
+235 SANLVAVDGKKIAQG
-250 KDFDSLAKLKDASL
+250 KDFDSLAQLKDASI
-264 VHVDEETAKSLCTS
+264 VHLDEETAKSLCNS
-278 LASAN
+278 LSGAK

-360 YGADHVSEVPRR
+360 YGSDHVSEAPRR

-381 EAHEAIRPSGD
+381 EAHEAIRPAGD

-406 DEFALYDLIWKRTIA
+406 DEFALYDLIWKRTVA

-431 ATIRFGAVSADGR
+431 ATIRIGATSGDGR

-468 ENQDEK
+468 EDQDEK
-474 NEARRLPALK
+474 NEARRLPAVK
-484 VGDKVTALVLD
+484 VGDSVTAVSLE
-495 PTGHSTN
+495 PSGHSTN

-525 TYASIISRIID
+525 TYAAIVSRIID

-551 LAFTVVRLM
+551 LAFTVTRLM

-581 KVANGEE
+581 EVANGEQG
-588 ARLDVLKRFYFGEQ
+588 RLEVLKRFYFGEK
-602 TDGSIFPGLAPLV
+602 TEGSIFPGLAPLV

-650 SEETLQRANI
+650 EGETLQRANI
-660 PTDLAPDEMTAEKAE
+660 PQDLAPDEMTAEKAE

-688 IDPDTGRTLM
+688 VDPETERVIM

-734 QVTLEDAVRMFTL
+734 QVSLDDALRMFTL

-785 SIFGCTLEEALALF
+785 SIFSCTLEEALALF

-806 GRGQAAGPLKVV
+806 GRGQAAGPLKIV

-868 RRAAGPSPKKTVARK
+868 RRAAGPSEKKPGAR
-883 VAKKSPAKR
+883 
-892 TTKKAAAKKT
+892 KAAAKKAPAKKKLT
-902 GSSATKVVSG
+902 AKKKAAKKTVGGTKVISG
-912 AAAKKAAAMSK
+912 AAAKKAAAKTK
-923 TGVGKASTETSDVTP
+923 TGVGSAPAESDVTP

>member
-1 VLLTLYIESF
+1 MPKGTL
-11 AFAKGNPLSTPHRLV
+11 LSTPHRLV

-47 TASVGH
+47 AASVGH
-53 VRDLPERAVDVPA
+53 VRDLPERAIDVPA

-79 VQDDFTPYYVVSSK
+79 VEDDFTPYYVVSSK
-93 KKDKVAELKRMLAD
+93 KKDKVADLKRMLAN

-161 DMQLVDAQETRR
+161 DMQLVNAQETRR

-226 EGTFDPQSF
+226 EGNFDPQSF
-235 SASLVAVDGKKIAQG
+235 SANLVAVDGKKIAQG
-250 KDFDSLAKLKDASL
+250 KDFDTLAQLKDASI
-264 VHVDEETAKSLCTS
+264 VHLDESAAKSLC
-278 LASAN
+278 SALSGAK

-350 NAARK
+350 NAART
-355 QAAEL
+355 QAAQL
-360 YGADHVSEVPRR
+360 YGTDHVSEAPRR

-381 EAHEAIRPSGD
+381 EAHEAIRPAGD

-406 DEFALYDLIWKRTIA
+406 DEFALYDLIWKRTVA

-431 ATIRFGAVSADGR
+431 ATIRIGATSSDGR
-444 DAEFSASGTVITF
+444 DGEFSASGTVITF
-457 RGHMAAYDDAD
+457 RGHMAAYDDAEED
-468 ENQDEK
+468 QDEK
-474 NEARRLPALK
+474 NDARRLPAVK
-484 VGDKVTALVLD
+484 VGDSVTAISLE
-495 PTGHSTN
+495 PSGHTTN

-525 TYASIISRIID
+525 TYAAIVSRIID

-551 LAFTVVRLM
+551 LAFTVTRLM

-581 KVANGEE
+581 EVASGNQE
-588 ARLDVLKRFYFGEQ
+588 RLEVLKRFYFGEK
-602 TDGSIFPGLAPLV
+602 TEGSIFPGLAPLV
-615 SVYGDID
+615 AVYGDID

-633 HEGIIRV
+633 HEGIVRV

-650 SEETLQRANI
+650 EGDTLQRANI
-660 PTDLAPDEMTAEKAE
+660 PQDLAPDEMTAEKA
-675 ELFNAPSGERELG
+675 
-688 IDPDTGRTLM
+688 
-698 AKTGRYGPYF
+698 
-708 TEVLP
+708 
-713 EGSPKKEKP
+713 
-722 RTASLFSTMDVE
+722 
-734 QVTLEDAVRMFTL
+734 
-747 PREIGLD
+747 
-754 PTEGEPITS
+754 
-763 QNGRYGPYLLKGKD
+763 
-777 SRTLPDEE
+777 
-785 SIFGCTLEEALALF
+785 
-799 AQPKLRR
+799 
-806 GRGQAAGPLKVV
+806 
-818 GVDPSTQK
+818 
-826 EVVVREGRF
+826 
-835 GIYITDGETNA
+835 
-846 SLRGGDSVE
+846 
-855 TISIERASDLLAE
+855 
-868 RRAAGPSPKKTVARK
+868 
-883 VAKKSPAKR
+883 
-892 TTKKAAAKKT
+892 
-902 GSSATKVVSG
+902 
-912 AAAKKAAAMSK
+912 
-923 TGVGKASTETSDVTP
+923 
-938 VG
+938 